1 MRIDWKNVISVD
13 MEYPDEERTEDI
25 LYVEYK
31 DDRLEKVVY
40 PRGIPSDELL
50 EILNLA
56 DKKKIDLRVIE
67 ENSEEK
73 KLNEDILA
81 AQKFN
86 DETEALVIDG
96 NGDEKIAYVKKY
108 DGTVE
113 KVPYSEDMNRFIY
126 ENLEAKKHG
135 RSSKFFEISND
146 PEVAKG
152 QVKALEEVIA
162 KKNNQT
168 PVDNSTHSD
177 EEKDLNTKTKKK
189 NSSGVRNFVEMAKFY
204 LDPSEFPEY
213 FDSDTEEPIEES
225 KEDKTDLKDVETDG
239 YRIKNNPTHEKDS
252 EKEKLNEAAAQK
264 FNDET
269 ETLVIDGNGDK
280 KVAYVKKYDGT
291 VEKIP
296 YSKDMDKFIS
306 EQKAAKERG
315 ERPRF
320 FEISNDPEVAKGQV
334 KALEEVIEKRNNQT
348 PVDNS
353 TYSDELVEEENKE
366 NRTDLKDI
374 ETDGYETKNS
384 PAHEEDSEKE
394 KLNEA
399 AAQKFNDETEGL
411 AIDENGIAYV
421 KKYDGTVEKI
431 PYSKYMDKF
440 ISEQKAAKERGE
452 SSRFFEFSNDPEVA
466 KEQVESLEKLVAENN
481 NQTSVDNSTY
491 SDELAEAEEENK
503 KEEVENT
510 PTADSILDSDNKKN
524 IDAEDKDVNLYSD
537 RDDSPKDYSDS
548 FNYFDSDSDNEN
560 NINPEDEDINI
571 YSGRD
576 DSPEDYSDS
585 FNYFDSDS
593 DNENNINPEDEDINI
608 YSDRDDSSED
618 YSDSFNY
625 FDSDSDEEK
634 NINTDV
640 EDQNFDTEAN
650 ELNDDEVENED
661 ELNTRADKL
670 EKNYNKKKA
679 AKIAIGVAAGVL
691 GATGIAAAVTSCNKN
706 TNKNKNEESTSKSF
720 ESLMNS
726 MKKDDE
732 RRVFAENV
740 FSVTEA
746 LNSKALDKDVFAL
759 EEDGEATLHF
769 TYDEVAAAKLVLNN
783 YTSEEMYKIFGTDE
797 IDTNDIMV
805 KYQSFTT
812 KMSLYAMNGKAPS
825 GVASLIENEA
835 NRTWFEKIENS
846 IVEFNKA
853 PNSTNA
859 DKVIRTF
866 AYFYNHGINGSDGI
880 ENDEA
885 TLSCVKNLAFNMIRG
900 YRDANG
906 EKDYQQY
913 LVVSTEPG
921 SFDDQYR
928 TNKESQVQKGE
939 RLSDHIKIAESGP
952 CTIQNVRS
960 HIESLVER
968 LATGRIENKD
978 KKEKSSRPSYTEIR
992 KAAASTIDSNMEIED
1007 DVLYMNRIR
1016 GLTKIDSKD
1025 ESEYT
1030 VTKEVWDK
1038 MTTEERLDFAKK
1050 NGKVISNTKK
1060 TTTEKVD
1067 ASKLTDKEKE
1077 EADKQ
1082 KTYEVNGHKFNSLE
1096 CKEAYKEGYLAAHNY
1111 ANEVGA
1117 YKHSAIYNSMDI
1129 DNSYVVIEEDAGT
1142 LNDVA
1147 KNRYAYEG
1155 RETLLS
1161 DSQIQRR
1168 LEKDVNNY
1176 KNSGSN
1182 INDNMVNAYKLGWT
1196 ESMNTALEADKQN
1209 GKAEREEAERLYKE
1223 AQEEAKRENEKTPTK
1238 DENEKPGSD
1247 VDEPN
1252 IPTFD
1257 ENDDPYLDGPDPDIV
1272 DPDTVGKEYS
1282 AIPEAEVKNYQSSTN
1297 NTNDTIDKTTE
1308 ISEENTSSNDEYEA
1322 DEMPDLDIEVSEADL
1337 DSYFDSYINNNEEV
1351 KTLSLKR

>member
-1 MRIDWKNVISVD
+1 MKIDWENVISVD
-13 MEYPDEERTEDI
+13 MEYPDKARAKDI

-31 DDRLEKVVY
+31 DGRLEKVVY

-50 EILNLA
+50 EMINLA
-56 DKKKIDLRVIE
+56 DEKKIDLKVIE

-96 NGDEKIAYVKKY
+96 NGDEKVAYVKKY

-113 KVPYSEDMNRFIY
+113 KVPYSEDMDKFIY
-126 ENLEAKKHG
+126 ENLEAKKQG
-135 RSSKFFEISND
+135 RVSKFFEISND
-146 PEVAKG
+146 PKVAK
-152 QVKALEEVIA
+152 E
-162 KKNNQT
+162 
-168 PVDNSTHSD
+168 
-177 EEKDLNTKTKKK
+177 
-189 NSSGVRNFVEMAKFY
+189 
-204 LDPSEFPEY
+204 
-213 FDSDTEEPIEES
+213 
-225 KEDKTDLKDVETDG
+225 
-239 YRIKNNPTHEKDS
+239 
-252 EKEKLNEAAAQK
+252 
-264 FNDET
+264 
-269 ETLVIDGNGDK
+269 
-280 KVAYVKKYDGT
+280 
-291 VEKIP
+291 
-296 YSKDMDKFIS
+296 
-306 EQKAAKERG
+306 
-315 ERPRF
+315 
-320 FEISNDPEVAKGQV
+320 QV

-353 TYSDELVEEENKE
+353 TYSDELVE
-366 NRTDLKDI
+366 
-374 ETDGYETKNS
+374 
-384 PAHEEDSEKE
+384 A
-394 KLNEA
+394 
-399 AAQKFNDETEGL
+399 ETE
-411 AIDENGIAYV
+411 
-421 KKYDGTVEKI
+421 
-431 PYSKYMDKF
+431 
-440 ISEQKAAKERGE
+440 
-452 SSRFFEFSNDPEVA
+452 
-466 KEQVESLEKLVAENN
+466 
-481 NQTSVDNSTY
+481 
-491 SDELAEAEEENK
+491 AEAEEENK
-503 KEEVENT
+503 EAEVENT
-510 PTADSILDSDNKKN
+510 PVADSILDSDNEKN

-560 NINPEDEDINI
+560 NINHEDEDIDI
-571 YSGRD
+571 YSG
-576 DSPEDYSDS
+576 
-585 FNYFDSDS
+585 
-593 DNENNINPEDEDINI
+593 
-608 YSDRDDSSED
+608 RDDSSED
-618 YSDSFNY
+618 YSDPFNY

-661 ELNTRADKL
+661 ELDTRADKL
-670 EKNYNKKKA
+670 EKNYNKKKAA

-706 TNKNKNEESTSKSF
+706 TNKNKNEESTNKSF

-746 LNSKALDKDVFAL
+746 LNSKALDKNVFAL

-783 YTSEEMYKIFGTDE
+783 YTSEEMYEIFGTDE

-825 GVASLIENEA
+825 GVASLISNEA

-885 TLSCVKNLAFNMIRG
+885 TLSCVKNLAFNMICG

-952 CTIQNVRS
+952 CTIQNVRR

-992 KAAASTIDSNMEIED
+992 KAAASTIDSNMEVED
-1007 DVLYMNRIR
+1007 DVLYPNRIR

-1030 VTKEVWDK
+1030 VPKKVWDE
-1038 MTTEERLDFAKK
+1038 MTPEERLDFAKK

-1067 ASKLTDKEKE
+1067 KSKLTDKEKE

-1096 CKEAYKEGYLAAHNY
+1096 CKEAYKQGYLAAHNY
-1111 ANEVGA
+1111 ANEEGA
-1117 YKHSAIYNSMDI
+1117 YKHSAIYNAIDI

-1142 LNDVA
+1142 LNDVV
-1147 KNRYAYEG
+1147 KNRYAYEK
-1155 RETLLS
+1155 RETLLT

-1182 INDNMVNAYKLGWT
+1182 VNDNMVNAYKLGWT
-1196 ESMNTALEADKQN
+1196 DGISDALEADMKN
-1209 GKAEREEAERLYKE
+1209 GELEREEAERLYKE

-1257 ENDDPYLDGPDPDIV
+1257 ENDDPYNDPYLGGPDPGIV
-1272 DPDTVGKEYS
+1272 DPNTVGKEYS
-1282 AIPEAEVKNYQSSTN
+1282 AIPEAEVKNYQSSIN
-1297 NTNDTIDKTTE
+1297 STNDTIDKTTE
-1308 ISEENTSSNDEYEA
+1308 ISEEDTSSNDEYEA

-1351 KTLSLKR
+1351 KVLSLKH

>member
-13 MEYPDEERTEDI
+13 MEYPDKTRAKDI

-31 DDRLEKVVY
+31 DGRLEKVVY
-40 PRGIPSDELL
+40 PRGIPSDELV
-50 EILNLA
+50 EMLNLA
-56 DKKKIDLRVIE
+56 DEKKIDLKVIE

-73 KLNEDILA
+73 KFNEDILA

-96 NGDEKIAYVKKY
+96 NGDEKVAYVKKY

-113 KVPYSEDMNRFIY
+113 KVPYSEDMDKFIY
-126 ENLEAKKHG
+126 ENLEAKKQG
-135 RSSKFFEISND
+135 RVSKFFEISND
-146 PEVAKG
+146 PKVAK
-152 QVKALEEVIA
+152 E
-162 KKNNQT
+162 
-168 PVDNSTHSD
+168 
-177 EEKDLNTKTKKK
+177 
-189 NSSGVRNFVEMAKFY
+189 
-204 LDPSEFPEY
+204 
-213 FDSDTEEPIEES
+213 
-225 KEDKTDLKDVETDG
+225 
-239 YRIKNNPTHEKDS
+239 
-252 EKEKLNEAAAQK
+252 
-264 FNDET
+264 
-269 ETLVIDGNGDK
+269 
-280 KVAYVKKYDGT
+280 
-291 VEKIP
+291 
-296 YSKDMDKFIS
+296 
-306 EQKAAKERG
+306 
-315 ERPRF
+315 
-320 FEISNDPEVAKGQV
+320 QV

-348 PVDNS
+348 SVDNS
-353 TYSDELVEEENKE
+353 TYSDELVEAETEEENKE
-366 NRTDLKDI
+366 
-374 ETDGYETKNS
+374 
-384 PAHEEDSEKE
+384 A
-394 KLNEA
+394 
-399 AAQKFNDETEGL
+399 
-411 AIDENGIAYV
+411 
-421 KKYDGTVEKI
+421 
-431 PYSKYMDKF
+431 
-440 ISEQKAAKERGE
+440 
-452 SSRFFEFSNDPEVA
+452 
-466 KEQVESLEKLVAENN
+466 
-481 NQTSVDNSTY
+481 
-491 SDELAEAEEENK
+491 
-503 KEEVENT
+503 EVENT
-510 PTADSILDSDNKKN
+510 PVADSILDSDN
-524 IDAEDKDVNLYSD
+524 
-537 RDDSPKDYSDS
+537 
-548 FNYFDSDSDNEN
+548 EN
-560 NINPEDEDINI
+560 NINHEDEDIDI
-571 YSGRD
+571 YSG
-576 DSPEDYSDS
+576 
-585 FNYFDSDS
+585 
-593 DNENNINPEDEDINI
+593 
-608 YSDRDDSSED
+608 RDDSSED
-618 YSDSFNY
+618 YSDPFNY

-661 ELNTRADKL
+661 ELDTRADKL

-691 GATGIAAAVTSCNKN
+691 GAAGIAAAVTSCNKN
-706 TNKNKNEESTSKSF
+706 TNKNKNEESTNKSF

-825 GVASLIENEA
+825 GVASLISNEA

-913 LVVSTEPG
+913 LVVSTAPG

-1025 ESEYT
+1025 GSDYT

-1067 ASKLTDKEKE
+1067 ESKLTDKEKE

-1176 KNSGSN
+1176 KNRGSN
-1182 INDNMVNAYKLGWT
+1182 VNDNMVNAYKLGWT

-1238 DENEKPGSD
+1238 DENEKPGND

-1282 AIPEAEVKNYQSSTN
+1282 AIPEAEVKNYQSSIN
-1297 NTNDTIDKTTE
+1297 STNDTIDKTTE
-1308 ISEENTSSNDEYEA
+1308 ISEEDTSSNDEYEA

>member
-1 MRIDWKNVISVD
+1 MKIDWENVISVD

-31 DDRLEKVVY
+31 NDRLEKVVY
-40 PRGIPSDELL
+40 PTGIPANELV

-56 DKKKIDLRVIE
+56 DKKKIDLRVIGK
-67 ENSEEK
+67 NSEEE
-73 KLNEDILA
+73 KLNEGIIA

-113 KVPYSEDMNRFIY
+113 KVPYSEDMNRFIH
-126 ENLEAKKHG
+126 ENLKKKERG
-135 RSSKFFEISND
+135 EISKFFEISND
-146 PEVAKG
+146 PEVAEG
-152 QVKALEEVIA
+152 QVKALEDVIA
-162 KKNNQT
+162 KKNN
-168 PVDNSTHSD
+168 
-177 EEKDLNTKTKKK
+177 E
-189 NSSGVRNFVEMAKFY
+189 
-204 LDPSEFPEY
+204 
-213 FDSDTEEPIEES
+213 
-225 KEDKTDLKDVETDG
+225 
-239 YRIKNNPTHEKDS
+239 
-252 EKEKLNEAAAQK
+252 
-264 FNDET
+264 
-269 ETLVIDGNGDK
+269 
-280 KVAYVKKYDGT
+280 
-291 VEKIP
+291 
-296 YSKDMDKFIS
+296 
-306 EQKAAKERG
+306 
-315 ERPRF
+315 
-320 FEISNDPEVAKGQV
+320 
-334 KALEEVIEKRNNQT
+334 T

-353 TYSDELVEEENKE
+353 TYSDEEK
-366 NRTDLKDI
+366 DLN
-374 ETDGYETKNS
+374 T
-384 PAHEEDSEKE
+384 EDE
-394 KLNEA
+394 
-399 AAQKFNDETEGL
+399 
-411 AIDENGIAYV
+411 
-421 KKYDGTVEKI
+421 
-431 PYSKYMDKF
+431 
-440 ISEQKAAKERGE
+440 
-452 SSRFFEFSNDPEVA
+452 
-466 KEQVESLEKLVAENN
+466 
-481 NQTSVDNSTY
+481 
-491 SDELAEAEEENK
+491 
-503 KEEVENT
+503 
-510 PTADSILDSDNKKN
+510 
-524 IDAEDKDVNLYSD
+524 
-537 RDDSPKDYSDS
+537 
-548 FNYFDSDSDNEN
+548 
-560 NINPEDEDINI
+560 EDINI

-576 DSPEDYSDS
+576 DMDPMDLAYNTFNKDSKNASDLEEAVEEPS
-585 FNYFDSDS
+585 EV
-593 DNENNINPEDEDINI
+593 ENNPEEV
-608 YSDRDDSSED
+608 
-618 YSDSFNY
+618 
-625 FDSDSDEEK
+625 
-634 NINTDV
+634 TDL
-640 EDQNFDTEAN
+640 EDQNLDTEAN
-650 ELNDDEVENED
+650 ELNDGVEVENED
-661 ELNTRADKL
+661 ELDTRADKL

-679 AKIAIGVAAGVL
+679 AKIAAGVTIFGL
-691 GATGIAAAVTSCNKN
+691 GAAGIAAGVTSCNKN

-797 IDTNDIMV
+797 IDTNDIMA

-885 TLSCVKNLAFNMIRG
+885 TLSCVKNLAFNIIRG
-900 YRDANG
+900 YCDANG

-952 CTIQNVRS
+952 CTIQNVRR

-1067 ASKLTDKEKE
+1067 EGKLTDKEKK

-1223 AQEEAKRENEKTPTK
+1223 AQEEAKRQNEKTPTK

-1257 ENDDPYLDGPDPDIV
+1257 ENNDPYLAGPDDVV

-1282 AIPEAEVKNYQSSTN
+1282 AIPEVEVKNYQSSTN
-1297 NTNDTIDKTTE
+1297 STNDTIDKTTE
-1308 ISEENTSSNDEYEA
+1308 VSEEDTSSNDEYEA

>member
-1 MRIDWKNVISVD
+1 MKIDWENVISVD
-13 MEYPDEERTEDI
+13 MEYPDKARAKDI

-31 DDRLEKVVY
+31 DGRLEKVVY
-40 PRGIPSDELL
+40 PRGIPSDELV
-50 EILNLA
+50 EMLNLA
-56 DKKKIDLRVIE
+56 DEKKIDLKVIE

-96 NGDEKIAYVKKY
+96 NGDEKVAYVKKY

-113 KVPYSEDMNRFIY
+113 KVPYSEDMDKFIY
-126 ENLEAKKHG
+126 ENLEGKKHG
-135 RSSKFFEISND
+135 RVSKFFEISND
-146 PEVAKG
+146 PKVAK
-152 QVKALEEVIA
+152 E
-162 KKNNQT
+162 
-168 PVDNSTHSD
+168 
-177 EEKDLNTKTKKK
+177 
-189 NSSGVRNFVEMAKFY
+189 
-204 LDPSEFPEY
+204 
-213 FDSDTEEPIEES
+213 
-225 KEDKTDLKDVETDG
+225 
-239 YRIKNNPTHEKDS
+239 
-252 EKEKLNEAAAQK
+252 
-264 FNDET
+264 
-269 ETLVIDGNGDK
+269 
-280 KVAYVKKYDGT
+280 
-291 VEKIP
+291 
-296 YSKDMDKFIS
+296 
-306 EQKAAKERG
+306 
-315 ERPRF
+315 
-320 FEISNDPEVAKGQV
+320 QV

-353 TYSDELVEEENKE
+353 TYSDELVE
-366 NRTDLKDI
+366 
-374 ETDGYETKNS
+374 
-384 PAHEEDSEKE
+384 A
-394 KLNEA
+394 
-399 AAQKFNDETEGL
+399 ETE
-411 AIDENGIAYV
+411 
-421 KKYDGTVEKI
+421 
-431 PYSKYMDKF
+431 
-440 ISEQKAAKERGE
+440 
-452 SSRFFEFSNDPEVA
+452 
-466 KEQVESLEKLVAENN
+466 
-481 NQTSVDNSTY
+481 
-491 SDELAEAEEENK
+491 AEAEEENK
-503 KEEVENT
+503 EAEVENT
-510 PTADSILDSDNKKN
+510 PVADSILDSDN
-524 IDAEDKDVNLYSD
+524 
-537 RDDSPKDYSDS
+537 
-548 FNYFDSDSDNEN
+548 EN
-560 NINPEDEDINI
+560 NINHEDEDIDI
-571 YSGRD
+571 YSG
-576 DSPEDYSDS
+576 
-585 FNYFDSDS
+585 
-593 DNENNINPEDEDINI
+593 
-608 YSDRDDSSED
+608 RDDSSED

-661 ELNTRADKL
+661 ELDTRADKL

-706 TNKNKNEESTSKSF
+706 TNKNKNEESTNKSF

-746 LNSKALDKDVFAL
+746 LNSKALDKNVFAL

-825 GVASLIENEA
+825 GVASLISNEA

-885 TLSCVKNLAFNMIRG
+885 TLSCVKNLAFNMICG

-913 LVVSTEPG
+913 LVVSTAPG

-1067 ASKLTDKEKE
+1067 ESKLTDKEKE

-1117 YKHSAIYNSMDI
+1117 YKHSAIYNAIDI

-1182 INDNMVNAYKLGWT
+1182 VNDNMVNAYKLGWT
-1196 ESMNTALEADKQN
+1196 DGISDALEADMKN
-1209 GKAEREEAERLYKE
+1209 GELEREEAERLYKE

-1238 DENEKPGSD
+1238 DENEKPGND

-1282 AIPEAEVKNYQSSTN
+1282 AIPEAEVKNYQSSIN
-1297 NTNDTIDKTTE
+1297 STNDTIDKTTE
-1308 ISEENTSSNDEYEA
+1308 ISEEDTSSNDEYEA

>member
-13 MEYPDEERTEDI
+13 MEYPDKARAKDI

-31 DDRLEKVVY
+31 DGRLEKVVY
-40 PRGIPSDELL
+40 PRGIPSDELV

-56 DKKKIDLRVIE
+56 DEKKIDLKVIE

-73 KLNEDILA
+73 KFNEDILA

-96 NGDEKIAYVKKY
+96 NGDEKVAYVKKY

-113 KVPYSEDMNRFIY
+113 KVPYSEDMDKFIY
-126 ENLEAKKHG
+126 ENLEAKKQG
-135 RSSKFFEISND
+135 RVSKFFEISND
-146 PEVAKG
+146 PKVAK
-152 QVKALEEVIA
+152 E
-162 KKNNQT
+162 
-168 PVDNSTHSD
+168 
-177 EEKDLNTKTKKK
+177 
-189 NSSGVRNFVEMAKFY
+189 
-204 LDPSEFPEY
+204 
-213 FDSDTEEPIEES
+213 
-225 KEDKTDLKDVETDG
+225 
-239 YRIKNNPTHEKDS
+239 
-252 EKEKLNEAAAQK
+252 
-264 FNDET
+264 
-269 ETLVIDGNGDK
+269 
-280 KVAYVKKYDGT
+280 
-291 VEKIP
+291 
-296 YSKDMDKFIS
+296 
-306 EQKAAKERG
+306 
-315 ERPRF
+315 
-320 FEISNDPEVAKGQV
+320 QV

-366 NRTDLKDI
+366 NKTDLKDI
-374 ETDGYETKNS
+374 ETDGYETKNN
-384 PAHEEDSEKE
+384 PTHEEDSEKE

-411 AIDENGIAYV
+411 VIDGNGIAYV
-421 KKYDGTVEKI
+421 NKYDGTVEKI

-452 SSRFFEFSNDPEVA
+452 SSKLFEFSNDPEVA
-466 KEQVESLEKLVAENN
+466 KEQVESLEKLVAKNN

-491 SDELAEAEEENK
+491 TDEFAEAEAETKAEAEEENK
-503 KEEVENT
+503 EAEVENT
-510 PTADSILDSDNKKN
+510 PVADSIL
-524 IDAEDKDVNLYSD
+524 
-537 RDDSPKDYSDS
+537 
-548 FNYFDSDSDNEN
+548 
-560 NINPEDEDINI
+560 
-571 YSGRD
+571 
-576 DSPEDYSDS
+576 
-585 FNYFDSDS
+585 
-593 DNENNINPEDEDINI
+593 
-608 YSDRDDSSED
+608 
-618 YSDSFNY
+618 
-625 FDSDSDEEK
+625 DSDEEK

-661 ELNTRADKL
+661 ELDTRADKL

-691 GATGIAAAVTSCNKN
+691 GAAGIAAAVTSCNKN
-706 TNKNKNEESTSKSF
+706 TNKNKNEESTNKSF

-825 GVASLIENEA
+825 GVASLISNEA

-913 LVVSTEPG
+913 LVVSTTPG

-1067 ASKLTDKEKE
+1067 ESKLTDKEKE

-1182 INDNMVNAYKLGWT
+1182 VNDNMVNAYKLGWT

-1257 ENDDPYLDGPDPDIV
+1257 ENDDPYLDGPDIV

-1282 AIPEAEVKNYQSSTN
+1282 AIPEAEVKNYQSSIN
-1297 NTNDTIDKTTE
+1297 STNDTIDKATE
-1308 ISEENTSSNDEYEA
+1308 ISEEDTSSNDEYEA

>member
-13 MEYPDEERTEDI
+13 MEYPDKTRAKDI

-31 DDRLEKVVY
+31 DGRLEKVVY
-40 PRGIPSDELL
+40 PRGIPSDELV
-50 EILNLA
+50 EMLNLA
-56 DKKKIDLRVIE
+56 DEKKIDLKVIE

-73 KLNEDILA
+73 KFNEDILA

-96 NGDEKIAYVKKY
+96 NGDEKVAYVKKY

-113 KVPYSEDMNRFIY
+113 KVPYSEDMDKFIY
-126 ENLEAKKHG
+126 ENLEAKKQG
-135 RSSKFFEISND
+135 RVSKFFEISND
-146 PEVAKG
+146 PKVAK
-152 QVKALEEVIA
+152 E
-162 KKNNQT
+162 
-168 PVDNSTHSD
+168 
-177 EEKDLNTKTKKK
+177 
-189 NSSGVRNFVEMAKFY
+189 
-204 LDPSEFPEY
+204 
-213 FDSDTEEPIEES
+213 
-225 KEDKTDLKDVETDG
+225 
-239 YRIKNNPTHEKDS
+239 
-252 EKEKLNEAAAQK
+252 
-264 FNDET
+264 
-269 ETLVIDGNGDK
+269 
-280 KVAYVKKYDGT
+280 
-291 VEKIP
+291 
-296 YSKDMDKFIS
+296 
-306 EQKAAKERG
+306 
-315 ERPRF
+315 
-320 FEISNDPEVAKGQV
+320 QV

-348 PVDNS
+348 SVDNS
-353 TYSDELVEEENKE
+353 TYSDELVEAETEEENKE
-366 NRTDLKDI
+366 
-374 ETDGYETKNS
+374 
-384 PAHEEDSEKE
+384 A
-394 KLNEA
+394 
-399 AAQKFNDETEGL
+399 
-411 AIDENGIAYV
+411 
-421 KKYDGTVEKI
+421 
-431 PYSKYMDKF
+431 
-440 ISEQKAAKERGE
+440 
-452 SSRFFEFSNDPEVA
+452 
-466 KEQVESLEKLVAENN
+466 
-481 NQTSVDNSTY
+481 
-491 SDELAEAEEENK
+491 
-503 KEEVENT
+503 EVENT
-510 PTADSILDSDNKKN
+510 PVADSILDSDN
-524 IDAEDKDVNLYSD
+524 
-537 RDDSPKDYSDS
+537 
-548 FNYFDSDSDNEN
+548 EN
-560 NINPEDEDINI
+560 NINHEDEDIDI
-571 YSGRD
+571 YSG
-576 DSPEDYSDS
+576 
-585 FNYFDSDS
+585 
-593 DNENNINPEDEDINI
+593 
-608 YSDRDDSSED
+608 RDDSSED
-618 YSDSFNY
+618 YSDPFNY

-661 ELNTRADKL
+661 ELDTRADKL

-691 GATGIAAAVTSCNKN
+691 GAAGIAAAVTSCNKN
-706 TNKNKNEESTSKSF
+706 TNKNKNEESTNKSF

-825 GVASLIENEA
+825 GVASLISNEA

-885 TLSCVKNLAFNMIRG
+885 TLSCVKNLAFNMICG

-913 LVVSTEPG
+913 LVVSTAPG

-1067 ASKLTDKEKE
+1067 ESKLTDKEKE

-1182 INDNMVNAYKLGWT
+1182 VNDNMVNAYKLGWT

-1238 DENEKPGSD
+1238 DENEKPGND

-1257 ENDDPYLDGPDPDIV
+1257 ENDDPYLGGPDPDIV

-1282 AIPEAEVKNYQSSTN
+1282 AIPEAEVKNYQSSIN
-1297 NTNDTIDKTTE
+1297 STNDTINKTTE
-1308 ISEENTSSNDEYEA
+1308 ISEEDTSSNDEYEA

>member
-13 MEYPDEERTEDI
+13 MEYPDKARAKDI

-31 DDRLEKVVY
+31 DGRLEKVVY
-40 PRGIPSDELL
+40 PRGIPSDELV

-56 DKKKIDLRVIE
+56 DDKKIDLKVIE

-73 KLNEDILA
+73 KFNEDILA

-96 NGDEKIAYVKKY
+96 NGDEKVAYVKKY

-113 KVPYSEDMNRFIY
+113 KVPYSEDMDKFIY
-126 ENLEAKKHG
+126 ENLEAKKQG
-135 RSSKFFEISND
+135 RVSKFFEISND
-146 PEVAKG
+146 PKVAK
-152 QVKALEEVIA
+152 E
-162 KKNNQT
+162 
-168 PVDNSTHSD
+168 
-177 EEKDLNTKTKKK
+177 
-189 NSSGVRNFVEMAKFY
+189 
-204 LDPSEFPEY
+204 
-213 FDSDTEEPIEES
+213 
-225 KEDKTDLKDVETDG
+225 
-239 YRIKNNPTHEKDS
+239 
-252 EKEKLNEAAAQK
+252 
-264 FNDET
+264 
-269 ETLVIDGNGDK
+269 
-280 KVAYVKKYDGT
+280 
-291 VEKIP
+291 
-296 YSKDMDKFIS
+296 
-306 EQKAAKERG
+306 
-315 ERPRF
+315 
-320 FEISNDPEVAKGQV
+320 QV

-366 NRTDLKDI
+366 NKTDLKDI
-374 ETDGYETKNS
+374 ETDGYETKNN
-384 PAHEEDSEKE
+384 PTHEEDSEKE

-411 AIDENGIAYV
+411 VIDGNGIAYV
-421 KKYDGTVEKI
+421 NKYDGTVEKI

-452 SSRFFEFSNDPEVA
+452 SSKLFEFSNDPEVA
-466 KEQVESLEKLVAENN
+466 KEQVESLEKLVAKNN

-491 SDELAEAEEENK
+491 TDEFAEAEAETKAEAEEENK
-503 KEEVENT
+503 EAEVENT
-510 PTADSILDSDNKKN
+510 PVADSILDSDN
-524 IDAEDKDVNLYSD
+524 
-537 RDDSPKDYSDS
+537 
-548 FNYFDSDSDNEN
+548 EN
-560 NINPEDEDINI
+560 NINHEDEDIDI
-571 YSGRD
+571 YSG
-576 DSPEDYSDS
+576 
-585 FNYFDSDS
+585 
-593 DNENNINPEDEDINI
+593 
-608 YSDRDDSSED
+608 RDDSSED
-618 YSDSFNY
+618 YSDPFNY

-661 ELNTRADKL
+661 ELDTRADKL

-691 GATGIAAAVTSCNKN
+691 GAAGIAAAVTSCNKN
-706 TNKNKNEESTSKSF
+706 TNKNKNEESTNKSF

-825 GVASLIENEA
+825 GVASLISNEA

-913 LVVSTEPG
+913 LVVSTTPG

-1067 ASKLTDKEKE
+1067 ESKLTDKEKE

-1182 INDNMVNAYKLGWT
+1182 VNDNMVNAYKLGWT

-1282 AIPEAEVKNYQSSTN
+1282 AIPEAEVKNYQSSIN
-1297 NTNDTIDKTTE
+1297 STNDTIDKATE
-1308 ISEENTSSNDEYEA
+1308 ISEEDTSSNDEYEA

>member
-1 MRIDWKNVISVD
+1 MKIDWENVISVD
-13 MEYPDEERTEDI
+13 MEYPDKTRAKDI

-31 DDRLEKVVY
+31 DGRLEKVVY

-50 EILNLA
+50 EMLNLA
-56 DKKKIDLRVIE
+56 DEKKIDLKVIE

-96 NGDEKIAYVKKY
+96 NGDEKVAYVKKY

-113 KVPYSEDMNRFIY
+113 KVPYSEDMDKFIY
-126 ENLEAKKHG
+126 ENLEAKKQG
-135 RSSKFFEISND
+135 RVSKFFEISND
-146 PEVAKG
+146 PKVAK
-152 QVKALEEVIA
+152 E
-162 KKNNQT
+162 
-168 PVDNSTHSD
+168 
-177 EEKDLNTKTKKK
+177 
-189 NSSGVRNFVEMAKFY
+189 
-204 LDPSEFPEY
+204 
-213 FDSDTEEPIEES
+213 
-225 KEDKTDLKDVETDG
+225 
-239 YRIKNNPTHEKDS
+239 
-252 EKEKLNEAAAQK
+252 
-264 FNDET
+264 
-269 ETLVIDGNGDK
+269 
-280 KVAYVKKYDGT
+280 
-291 VEKIP
+291 
-296 YSKDMDKFIS
+296 
-306 EQKAAKERG
+306 
-315 ERPRF
+315 
-320 FEISNDPEVAKGQV
+320 QV

-353 TYSDELVEEENKE
+353 TYSDELVE
-366 NRTDLKDI
+366 
-374 ETDGYETKNS
+374 
-384 PAHEEDSEKE
+384 
-394 KLNEA
+394 
-399 AAQKFNDETEGL
+399 
-411 AIDENGIAYV
+411 
-421 KKYDGTVEKI
+421 
-431 PYSKYMDKF
+431 
-440 ISEQKAAKERGE
+440 
-452 SSRFFEFSNDPEVA
+452 
-466 KEQVESLEKLVAENN
+466 
-481 NQTSVDNSTY
+481 
-491 SDELAEAEEENK
+491 AEAEEENK
-503 KEEVENT
+503 EAEVENT
-510 PTADSILDSDNKKN
+510 PVADSILDSDN
-524 IDAEDKDVNLYSD
+524 
-537 RDDSPKDYSDS
+537 
-548 FNYFDSDSDNEN
+548 EN
-560 NINPEDEDINI
+560 NINHEDEDIDI
-571 YSGRD
+571 YSG
-576 DSPEDYSDS
+576 
-585 FNYFDSDS
+585 
-593 DNENNINPEDEDINI
+593 
-608 YSDRDDSSED
+608 RDDSSED
-618 YSDSFNY
+618 YSDPFNY

-661 ELNTRADKL
+661 ELDTRADKL
-670 EKNYNKKKA
+670 EKNYNKKKAA

-706 TNKNKNEESTSKSF
+706 TNKNKNEESTNKSF

-825 GVASLIENEA
+825 GVASLISNEA

-885 TLSCVKNLAFNMIRG
+885 TLACVKNLAFNMICG

-1067 ASKLTDKEKE
+1067 ESKLTDKEKE

-1111 ANEVGA
+1111 ANEEGA
-1117 YKHSAIYNSMDI
+1117 YKHSAIYNAIDI

-1147 KNRYAYEG
+1147 KNRYAYEK
-1155 RETLLS
+1155 RETLLT

-1196 ESMNTALEADKQN
+1196 DGISDALEADMKN
-1209 GKAEREEAERLYKE
+1209 GELEREEAERLYKE

-1238 DENEKPGSD
+1238 DENEKPGND

-1272 DPDTVGKEYS
+1272 DPNTVGKEYS
-1282 AIPEAEVKNYQSSTN
+1282 AIPEAEVENYQSSIN
-1297 NTNDTIDKTTE
+1297 STNDTIDKTTE
-1308 ISEENTSSNDEYEA
+1308 ISEEDTSSNDEYEA

-1351 KTLSLKR
+1351 KTLSLSLKR

>member
-1 MRIDWKNVISVD
+1 MKIDWENVISVD
-13 MEYPDEERTEDI
+13 MEYPDKTRAKDI

-31 DDRLEKVVY
+31 DGRLEKVVY
-40 PRGIPSDELL
+40 PRGIPSDELVEML
-50 EILNLA
+50 SLA
-56 DKKKIDLRVIE
+56 DKEKIDLRVIE

-96 NGDEKIAYVKKY
+96 NGDEKVAYVKKY

-113 KVPYSEDMNRFIY
+113 KVPYSEDMDKFIY
-126 ENLEAKKHG
+126 ENLEAKKQG
-135 RSSKFFEISND
+135 RVSKFFEISND
-146 PEVAKG
+146 PKVAK
-152 QVKALEEVIA
+152 E
-162 KKNNQT
+162 
-168 PVDNSTHSD
+168 
-177 EEKDLNTKTKKK
+177 
-189 NSSGVRNFVEMAKFY
+189 
-204 LDPSEFPEY
+204 
-213 FDSDTEEPIEES
+213 
-225 KEDKTDLKDVETDG
+225 
-239 YRIKNNPTHEKDS
+239 
-252 EKEKLNEAAAQK
+252 
-264 FNDET
+264 
-269 ETLVIDGNGDK
+269 
-280 KVAYVKKYDGT
+280 
-291 VEKIP
+291 
-296 YSKDMDKFIS
+296 
-306 EQKAAKERG
+306 
-315 ERPRF
+315 
-320 FEISNDPEVAKGQV
+320 QV

-353 TYSDELVEEENKE
+353 TYSDELVE
-366 NRTDLKDI
+366 
-374 ETDGYETKNS
+374 
-384 PAHEEDSEKE
+384 A
-394 KLNEA
+394 
-399 AAQKFNDETEGL
+399 ETE
-411 AIDENGIAYV
+411 
-421 KKYDGTVEKI
+421 
-431 PYSKYMDKF
+431 
-440 ISEQKAAKERGE
+440 
-452 SSRFFEFSNDPEVA
+452 
-466 KEQVESLEKLVAENN
+466 
-481 NQTSVDNSTY
+481 
-491 SDELAEAEEENK
+491 AEAEEENK
-503 KEEVENT
+503 EAEVENT
-510 PTADSILDSDNKKN
+510 PVADSILDSDN
-524 IDAEDKDVNLYSD
+524 
-537 RDDSPKDYSDS
+537 
-548 FNYFDSDSDNEN
+548 EN
-560 NINPEDEDINI
+560 NINHEDEDIDI
-571 YSGRD
+571 YSG
-576 DSPEDYSDS
+576 
-585 FNYFDSDS
+585 
-593 DNENNINPEDEDINI
+593 
-608 YSDRDDSSED
+608 RDDSSED

-661 ELNTRADKL
+661 ELDTRADKL

-706 TNKNKNEESTSKSF
+706 TNKNKNEESTNKSF

-746 LNSKALDKDVFAL
+746 LNSKTLDKDVFAL
-759 EEDGEATLHF
+759 EEDGKATLHF

-825 GVASLIENEA
+825 GVASLISNEA

-885 TLSCVKNLAFNMIRG
+885 TLSCVKNLAFNMICG

-913 LVVSTEPG
+913 LVVSTAPG

-1067 ASKLTDKEKE
+1067 ESKLTDKEKE

-1111 ANEVGA
+1111 ANEEGA
-1117 YKHSAIYNSMDI
+1117 YKHSAIYNAIDI

-1142 LNDVA
+1142 LNDVV
-1147 KNRYAYEG
+1147 KNRYAYEK
-1155 RETLLS
+1155 RETLLT

-1196 ESMNTALEADKQN
+1196 DGISDALEADMKN
-1209 GKAEREEAERLYKE
+1209 GELEREEAERLYKE

-1238 DENEKPGSD
+1238 DENEKPGND

-1282 AIPEAEVKNYQSSTN
+1282 AIPEGEVENYQSSIN
-1297 NTNDTIDKTTE
+1297 STNDTIDKTTE
-1308 ISEENTSSNDEYEA
+1308 ISEEDTSSNDEYEA

-1351 KTLSLKR
+1351 KTLSLSLKR

>member
-1 MRIDWKNVISVD
+1 MKIDWENVISVD
-13 MEYPDEERTEDI
+13 MEYPDKARAKDI

-31 DDRLEKVVY
+31 DGRLEKVVY

-50 EILNLA
+50 EMLNLA
-56 DKKKIDLRVIE
+56 DEEKIDLRVIE

-96 NGDEKIAYVKKY
+96 NGDEKVAYVKKY

-113 KVPYSEDMNRFIY
+113 KVPYSEDMDKFIY
-126 ENLEAKKHG
+126 ENLEAKKQG
-135 RSSKFFEISND
+135 RVSKFFEISND
-146 PEVAKG
+146 PKVAK
-152 QVKALEEVIA
+152 E
-162 KKNNQT
+162 
-168 PVDNSTHSD
+168 
-177 EEKDLNTKTKKK
+177 
-189 NSSGVRNFVEMAKFY
+189 
-204 LDPSEFPEY
+204 
-213 FDSDTEEPIEES
+213 
-225 KEDKTDLKDVETDG
+225 
-239 YRIKNNPTHEKDS
+239 
-252 EKEKLNEAAAQK
+252 
-264 FNDET
+264 
-269 ETLVIDGNGDK
+269 
-280 KVAYVKKYDGT
+280 
-291 VEKIP
+291 
-296 YSKDMDKFIS
+296 
-306 EQKAAKERG
+306 
-315 ERPRF
+315 
-320 FEISNDPEVAKGQV
+320 QV

-353 TYSDELVEEENKE
+353 TYSDELVE
-366 NRTDLKDI
+366 
-374 ETDGYETKNS
+374 
-384 PAHEEDSEKE
+384 
-394 KLNEA
+394 
-399 AAQKFNDETEGL
+399 
-411 AIDENGIAYV
+411 
-421 KKYDGTVEKI
+421 
-431 PYSKYMDKF
+431 
-440 ISEQKAAKERGE
+440 
-452 SSRFFEFSNDPEVA
+452 
-466 KEQVESLEKLVAENN
+466 
-481 NQTSVDNSTY
+481 
-491 SDELAEAEEENK
+491 AEAEEENK
-503 KEEVENT
+503 EAEVENT
-510 PTADSILDSDNKKN
+510 PVADSILDSDN
-524 IDAEDKDVNLYSD
+524 
-537 RDDSPKDYSDS
+537 
-548 FNYFDSDSDNEN
+548 EN
-560 NINPEDEDINI
+560 NINHEDEDIDI
-571 YSGRD
+571 YSG
-576 DSPEDYSDS
+576 
-585 FNYFDSDS
+585 
-593 DNENNINPEDEDINI
+593 
-608 YSDRDDSSED
+608 RDDSSED
-618 YSDSFNY
+618 YSDPFNY

-661 ELNTRADKL
+661 ELDTRADKL
-670 EKNYNKKKA
+670 EKNYNKKKKA
-679 AKIAIGVAAGVL
+679 AKIAMGVAAGVL

-706 TNKNKNEESTSKSF
+706 TNKNKNEESTNKSF

-746 LNSKALDKDVFAL
+746 LNSKALDKNVFAL

-783 YTSEEMYKIFGTDE
+783 YTSEEMYEIFGTDE

-825 GVASLIENEA
+825 GVASLISNEA

-885 TLSCVKNLAFNMIRG
+885 TLSCVKNLAFNMICG

-992 KAAASTIDSNMEIED
+992 KAAASTIDSNMEVED
-1007 DVLYMNRIR
+1007 DVLYPNRIR

-1030 VTKEVWDK
+1030 VPKKVWDE
-1038 MTTEERLDFAKK
+1038 MTPEERLDFAKK

-1067 ASKLTDKEKE
+1067 ESKLTDKEKE

-1082 KTYEVNGHKFNSLE
+1082 KTYEVNGHRFNSVE
-1096 CKEAYKEGYLAAHNY
+1096 TAEAYKQGYLAAHNY
-1111 ANEVGA
+1111 ANEEGA
-1117 YKHSAIYNSMDI
+1117 YKHSAIYNAIDI

-1142 LNDVA
+1142 LNDVV
-1147 KNRYAYEG
+1147 KNRYAYEK
-1155 RETLLS
+1155 RETLLT

-1182 INDNMVNAYKLGWT
+1182 VNDNMVNAYKLGWT
-1196 ESMNTALEADKQN
+1196 DGISDALEADMKN
-1209 GKAEREEAERLYKE
+1209 GELEREEAERLYKE

-1238 DENEKPGSD
+1238 DENEKPGND

-1257 ENDDPYLDGPDPDIV
+1257 ENDPYLGGPDPGKV
-1272 DPDTVGKEYS
+1272 DPNTVGKEYS
-1282 AIPEAEVKNYQSSTN
+1282 AIPEAEVENYQSSIN
-1297 NTNDTIDKTTE
+1297 STNDTIDKTTE
-1308 ISEENTSSNDEYEA
+1308 ISEEDTSSNDEYEA

-1351 KTLSLKR
+1351 KVLSLKH

>member
-13 MEYPDEERTEDI
+13 MEYPDKARAKDI

-31 DDRLEKVVY
+31 DGRLEKVVY
-40 PRGIPSDELL
+40 PRGIPSDELV

-56 DKKKIDLRVIE
+56 DEKKIDLKVIE

-96 NGDEKIAYVKKY
+96 NGDEKVAYVKKY

-113 KVPYSEDMNRFIY
+113 KVPYSEDMDKFIY
-126 ENLEAKKHG
+126 ENLEAKKQG
-135 RSSKFFEISND
+135 RVSKFFEISND
-146 PEVAKG
+146 PKVAK
-152 QVKALEEVIA
+152 E
-162 KKNNQT
+162 
-168 PVDNSTHSD
+168 
-177 EEKDLNTKTKKK
+177 
-189 NSSGVRNFVEMAKFY
+189 
-204 LDPSEFPEY
+204 
-213 FDSDTEEPIEES
+213 
-225 KEDKTDLKDVETDG
+225 
-239 YRIKNNPTHEKDS
+239 
-252 EKEKLNEAAAQK
+252 
-264 FNDET
+264 
-269 ETLVIDGNGDK
+269 
-280 KVAYVKKYDGT
+280 
-291 VEKIP
+291 
-296 YSKDMDKFIS
+296 
-306 EQKAAKERG
+306 
-315 ERPRF
+315 
-320 FEISNDPEVAKGQV
+320 QV

-366 NRTDLKDI
+366 NKTDLKDI
-374 ETDGYETKNS
+374 ETDGYETKNN
-384 PAHEEDSEKE
+384 PTHEEDSE
-394 KLNEA
+394 
-399 AAQKFNDETEGL
+399 
-411 AIDENGIAYV
+411 
-421 KKYDGTVEKI
+421 
-431 PYSKYMDKF
+431 
-440 ISEQKAAKERGE
+440 
-452 SSRFFEFSNDPEVA
+452 
-466 KEQVESLEKLVAENN
+466 
-481 NQTSVDNSTY
+481 
-491 SDELAEAEEENK
+491 
-503 KEEVENT
+503 
-510 PTADSILDSDNKKN
+510 
-524 IDAEDKDVNLYSD
+524 
-537 RDDSPKDYSDS
+537 
-548 FNYFDSDSDNEN
+548 
-560 NINPEDEDINI
+560 EDINI

-576 DSPEDYSDS
+576 DMDPMDLAYNTFNKDSKNTSDLEEAVEEP
-585 FNYFDSDS
+585 SDV
-593 DNENNINPEDEDINI
+593 ENNPEEVT
-608 YSDRDDSSED
+608 E
-618 YSDSFNY
+618 
-625 FDSDSDEEK
+625 
-634 NINTDV
+634 V
-640 EDQNFDTEAN
+640 EDQNLDTEAN

-661 ELNTRADKL
+661 ELDTRADKL

-691 GATGIAAAVTSCNKN
+691 GAAGIAAAVTSCNKN
-706 TNKNKNEESTSKSF
+706 TNKNKNEESTNKSF

-825 GVASLIENEA
+825 GVASLISNEA

-1025 ESEYT
+1025 GSDYT

-1067 ASKLTDKEKE
+1067 ESKLTDKEKE

-1182 INDNMVNAYKLGWT
+1182 VNDNMVNAYKLGWT

-1238 DENEKPGSD
+1238 DENEKPGND

-1282 AIPEAEVKNYQSSTN
+1282 AIPEAEVKNYQSSIN
-1297 NTNDTIDKTTE
+1297 STNDTIDKTTE
-1308 ISEENTSSNDEYEA
+1308 ISEEDTSSNDEYEA

>member
-13 MEYPDEERTEDI
+13 MEYPDKARAKDI

-31 DDRLEKVVY
+31 DGRLEKVVY
-40 PRGIPSDELL
+40 PRGIPSDEL
-50 EILNLA
+50 EEMINLA
-56 DKKKIDLRVIE
+56 DEKKIDLKVIE

-96 NGDEKIAYVKKY
+96 NGDEKVAYVKKY

-113 KVPYSEDMNRFIY
+113 KVPYSEDMDKFIY
-126 ENLEAKKHG
+126 ENLEAKKQG
-135 RSSKFFEISND
+135 RVSKFFEISND
-146 PEVAKG
+146 PKVAK
-152 QVKALEEVIA
+152 E
-162 KKNNQT
+162 
-168 PVDNSTHSD
+168 
-177 EEKDLNTKTKKK
+177 
-189 NSSGVRNFVEMAKFY
+189 
-204 LDPSEFPEY
+204 
-213 FDSDTEEPIEES
+213 
-225 KEDKTDLKDVETDG
+225 
-239 YRIKNNPTHEKDS
+239 
-252 EKEKLNEAAAQK
+252 
-264 FNDET
+264 
-269 ETLVIDGNGDK
+269 
-280 KVAYVKKYDGT
+280 
-291 VEKIP
+291 
-296 YSKDMDKFIS
+296 
-306 EQKAAKERG
+306 
-315 ERPRF
+315 
-320 FEISNDPEVAKGQV
+320 QV

-366 NRTDLKDI
+366 
-374 ETDGYETKNS
+374 
-384 PAHEEDSEKE
+384 A
-394 KLNEA
+394 
-399 AAQKFNDETEGL
+399 
-411 AIDENGIAYV
+411 
-421 KKYDGTVEKI
+421 
-431 PYSKYMDKF
+431 
-440 ISEQKAAKERGE
+440 
-452 SSRFFEFSNDPEVA
+452 
-466 KEQVESLEKLVAENN
+466 
-481 NQTSVDNSTY
+481 
-491 SDELAEAEEENK
+491 
-503 KEEVENT
+503 EVENT
-510 PTADSILDSDNKKN
+510 PVADSILDSDN
-524 IDAEDKDVNLYSD
+524 
-537 RDDSPKDYSDS
+537 
-548 FNYFDSDSDNEN
+548 EN
-560 NINPEDEDINI
+560 NINHEDEDIDI
-571 YSGRD
+571 YSG
-576 DSPEDYSDS
+576 
-585 FNYFDSDS
+585 
-593 DNENNINPEDEDINI
+593 
-608 YSDRDDSSED
+608 RDDSSED
-618 YSDSFNY
+618 YSDPFNY

-661 ELNTRADKL
+661 ELDTRADKL
-670 EKNYNKKKA
+670 EKNYNNKKKA

-691 GATGIAAAVTSCNKN
+691 GAAGIAAAVTSCNKN
-706 TNKNKNEESTSKSF
+706 TNKNKNEESTNKSF

-746 LNSKALDKDVFAL
+746 LNSKALDKNVFAL

-783 YTSEEMYKIFGTDE
+783 YTSEEMYEIFGTDE
-797 IDTNDIMV
+797 IDTNDIMA

-825 GVASLIENEA
+825 GVASLISNEA

-885 TLSCVKNLAFNMIRG
+885 TLSCVKNLAFNMICG

-992 KAAASTIDSNMEIED
+992 KAAASTIDSNMEVED
-1007 DVLYMNRIR
+1007 DVLYPNRIR

-1030 VTKEVWDK
+1030 VPKKVWDE
-1038 MTTEERLDFAKK
+1038 MTPEERLDFAKK

-1067 ASKLTDKEKE
+1067 KSKLTDKEKE

-1096 CKEAYKEGYLAAHNY
+1096 CKEAYKQGYLAAHNY
-1111 ANEVGA
+1111 ANEEGA
-1117 YKHSAIYNSMDI
+1117 YKHSAIYNAIDI

-1142 LNDVA
+1142 LNDVV
-1147 KNRYAYEG
+1147 KNRYAYEK
-1155 RETLLS
+1155 RETLLT

-1182 INDNMVNAYKLGWT
+1182 VNDNMVNAYKLGWT
-1196 ESMNTALEADKQN
+1196 DGISDALEADMKN
-1209 GKAEREEAERLYKE
+1209 GELEREEAERLYKE

-1238 DENEKPGSD
+1238 DENEKPGND

-1257 ENDDPYLDGPDPDIV
+1257 ENDGPYNDPYLGGPDPGIV
-1272 DPDTVGKEYS
+1272 DPNTVGKEYS
-1282 AIPEAEVKNYQSSTN
+1282 AIPEAEVKNYQSSIN
-1297 NTNDTIDKTTE
+1297 STNDTIDKTTE
-1308 ISEENTSSNDEYEA
+1308 ISEEDTSSNDEYEA

-1351 KTLSLKR
+1351 KTLSLSLKR

>member
-13 MEYPDEERTEDI
+13 MEYPDKARAKDI

-31 DDRLEKVVY
+31 DGRLEKVVY
-40 PRGIPSDELL
+40 PRGIPSDELV

-56 DKKKIDLRVIE
+56 DEKKIDLKVIE

-73 KLNEDILA
+73 KFNEDILA

-96 NGDEKIAYVKKY
+96 NGDEKVAYVKKY

-113 KVPYSEDMNRFIY
+113 KVPYSEDMDKFIY
-126 ENLEAKKHG
+126 ENLEAKKQG
-135 RSSKFFEISND
+135 RVSKFFEISND
-146 PEVAKG
+146 P
-152 QVKALEEVIA
+152 
-162 KKNNQT
+162 
-168 PVDNSTHSD
+168 
-177 EEKDLNTKTKKK
+177 
-189 NSSGVRNFVEMAKFY
+189 
-204 LDPSEFPEY
+204 
-213 FDSDTEEPIEES
+213 
-225 KEDKTDLKDVETDG
+225 
-239 YRIKNNPTHEKDS
+239 
-252 EKEKLNEAAAQK
+252 
-264 FNDET
+264 
-269 ETLVIDGNGDK
+269 
-280 KVAYVKKYDGT
+280 
-291 VEKIP
+291 
-296 YSKDMDKFIS
+296 
-306 EQKAAKERG
+306 KAAKE
-315 ERPRF
+315 
-320 FEISNDPEVAKGQV
+320 QV

-366 NRTDLKDI
+366 NKTDLKDI
-374 ETDGYETKNS
+374 ETDGYETKNN
-384 PAHEEDSEKE
+384 PTHEEDSEKE

-411 AIDENGIAYV
+411 VIDGNGIAYV
-421 KKYDGTVEKI
+421 NKYDGTVEKI

-452 SSRFFEFSNDPEVA
+452 SSKLFEFSNDPEVA
-466 KEQVESLEKLVAENN
+466 KEQVESLEKLVAKNN

-491 SDELAEAEEENK
+491 TDEFAEAEAETKAEAEEENK
-503 KEEVENT
+503 EAEVENT
-510 PTADSILDSDNKKN
+510 PVADSILDSDNEKN
-524 IDAEDKDVNLYSD
+524 INH
-537 RDDSPKDYSDS
+537 
-548 FNYFDSDSDNEN
+548 
-560 NINPEDEDINI
+560 EDEDIDI
-571 YSGRD
+571 YSG
-576 DSPEDYSDS
+576 
-585 FNYFDSDS
+585 
-593 DNENNINPEDEDINI
+593 
-608 YSDRDDSSED
+608 RDDSSED
-618 YSDSFNY
+618 YSDPFNY

-661 ELNTRADKL
+661 ELDTRADKL

-691 GATGIAAAVTSCNKN
+691 GAAGIAAAVTSCNKN
-706 TNKNKNEESTSKSF
+706 TNKNKNEESTNKSF

-825 GVASLIENEA
+825 GVASLISNEA

-1067 ASKLTDKEKE
+1067 ESKLTDKEKE

-1182 INDNMVNAYKLGWT
+1182 VNDNMVNAYKLGWT

-1238 DENEKPGSD
+1238 DENEKPGND

-1282 AIPEAEVKNYQSSTN
+1282 AIPEAEVKNYQSSIN
-1297 NTNDTIDKTTE
+1297 STNDTIDKTTE
-1308 ISEENTSSNDEYEA
+1308 ISEEDTSSNDEYEA

>member
-1 MRIDWKNVISVD
+1 MKIDWENVISVD
-13 MEYPDEERTEDI
+13 MEYPDKTRAKDI

-31 DDRLEKVVY
+31 DGRLEKVVY

-50 EILNLA
+50 EMINLA
-56 DKKKIDLRVIE
+56 DEKKIDLKVIE

-96 NGDEKIAYVKKY
+96 NGDEKVAYVKKY

-113 KVPYSEDMNRFIY
+113 KVPYSEDMDKFIY
-126 ENLEAKKHG
+126 ENLEAKKQG
-135 RSSKFFEISND
+135 RVSKFFEISND
-146 PEVAKG
+146 PEVAK
-152 QVKALEEVIA
+152 E
-162 KKNNQT
+162 
-168 PVDNSTHSD
+168 
-177 EEKDLNTKTKKK
+177 
-189 NSSGVRNFVEMAKFY
+189 
-204 LDPSEFPEY
+204 
-213 FDSDTEEPIEES
+213 
-225 KEDKTDLKDVETDG
+225 
-239 YRIKNNPTHEKDS
+239 
-252 EKEKLNEAAAQK
+252 
-264 FNDET
+264 
-269 ETLVIDGNGDK
+269 
-280 KVAYVKKYDGT
+280 
-291 VEKIP
+291 
-296 YSKDMDKFIS
+296 
-306 EQKAAKERG
+306 
-315 ERPRF
+315 
-320 FEISNDPEVAKGQV
+320 QV
-334 KALEEVIEKRNNQT
+334 KALEEVIEKRDNQT

-353 TYSDELVEEENKE
+353 TYSDELVE
-366 NRTDLKDI
+366 
-374 ETDGYETKNS
+374 
-384 PAHEEDSEKE
+384 
-394 KLNEA
+394 
-399 AAQKFNDETEGL
+399 
-411 AIDENGIAYV
+411 
-421 KKYDGTVEKI
+421 
-431 PYSKYMDKF
+431 
-440 ISEQKAAKERGE
+440 
-452 SSRFFEFSNDPEVA
+452 
-466 KEQVESLEKLVAENN
+466 
-481 NQTSVDNSTY
+481 
-491 SDELAEAEEENK
+491 AEAEEENK
-503 KEEVENT
+503 EAEVENT
-510 PTADSILDSDNKKN
+510 PVADSILDSDNENN
-524 IDAEDKDVNLYSD
+524 INHEDEDIDIYSG

-560 NINPEDEDINI
+560 NINHEDEDIDI
-571 YSGRD
+571 YSG
-576 DSPEDYSDS
+576 
-585 FNYFDSDS
+585 
-593 DNENNINPEDEDINI
+593 
-608 YSDRDDSSED
+608 RDDSSED
-618 YSDSFNY
+618 YSDPFNY

-661 ELNTRADKL
+661 ELDTRADKL

-679 AKIAIGVAAGVL
+679 AAKIAMGVAAGVL

-706 TNKNKNEESTSKSF
+706 TNKNKNEESTNKSF

-746 LNSKALDKDVFAL
+746 LNSKALDKNVFAL

-783 YTSEEMYKIFGTDE
+783 YTSEEMYEIFGTDE
-797 IDTNDIMV
+797 IDTNDIMA

-825 GVASLIENEA
+825 GVASLISNEA

-885 TLSCVKNLAFNMIRG
+885 TLACVKNLAFNMICG

-992 KAAASTIDSNMEIED
+992 KAAASTIGSNMEVED
-1007 DVLYMNRIR
+1007 DVLYPNRIR

-1030 VTKEVWDK
+1030 VPKEVWDE
-1038 MTTEERLDFAKK
+1038 MTPEERLDFAKK

-1067 ASKLTDKEKE
+1067 ESKLTDKEKE

-1082 KTYEVNGHKFNSLE
+1082 KTYEVNGHRFNSVE
-1096 CKEAYKEGYLAAHNY
+1096 TAEAYKQGYLAAHNY
-1111 ANEVGA
+1111 ANEEGA
-1117 YKHSAIYNSMDI
+1117 YKHSAIYNAIDI

-1142 LNDVA
+1142 LNDVV
-1147 KNRYAYEG
+1147 KNRYAYEK
-1155 RETLLS
+1155 RETLLT

-1182 INDNMVNAYKLGWT
+1182 VNDNMVNAYKLGWT
-1196 ESMNTALEADKQN
+1196 DGISDALEADMKN
-1209 GKAEREEAERLYKE
+1209 GELEREEAERLYKE

-1238 DENEKPGSD
+1238 DENEKPGND

-1257 ENDDPYLDGPDPDIV
+1257 ENDDPYNDPYLGGPDPGIV
-1272 DPDTVGKEYS
+1272 DPNTVGKEYS
-1282 AIPEAEVKNYQSSTN
+1282 AIPEAEVKNYQSSIN
-1297 NTNDTIDKTTE
+1297 STNDTIDKTTQ
-1308 ISEENTSSNDEYEA
+1308 ISEEDTSSNDEYEA

-1351 KTLSLKR
+1351 KVLSLKH

>member
-1 MRIDWKNVISVD
+1 MKIDWENVISVD
-13 MEYPDEERTEDI
+13 MEYPDKTRAKDI

-31 DDRLEKVVY
+31 DGRLEKVVY
-40 PRGIPSDELL
+40 PRGIPSDELV

-56 DKKKIDLRVIE
+56 DEEKIDLRVIE

-96 NGDEKIAYVKKY
+96 NGDEKVAYVKKY

-113 KVPYSEDMNRFIY
+113 KVPYSEDMDKFIY
-126 ENLEAKKHG
+126 ENLEAKKQG
-135 RSSKFFEISND
+135 RVSKFFEISND
-146 PEVAKG
+146 PKVAK
-152 QVKALEEVIA
+152 E
-162 KKNNQT
+162 
-168 PVDNSTHSD
+168 
-177 EEKDLNTKTKKK
+177 
-189 NSSGVRNFVEMAKFY
+189 
-204 LDPSEFPEY
+204 
-213 FDSDTEEPIEES
+213 
-225 KEDKTDLKDVETDG
+225 
-239 YRIKNNPTHEKDS
+239 
-252 EKEKLNEAAAQK
+252 
-264 FNDET
+264 
-269 ETLVIDGNGDK
+269 
-280 KVAYVKKYDGT
+280 
-291 VEKIP
+291 
-296 YSKDMDKFIS
+296 
-306 EQKAAKERG
+306 
-315 ERPRF
+315 
-320 FEISNDPEVAKGQV
+320 QV

-353 TYSDELVEEENKE
+353 TYSDELVE
-366 NRTDLKDI
+366 
-374 ETDGYETKNS
+374 
-384 PAHEEDSEKE
+384 A
-394 KLNEA
+394 
-399 AAQKFNDETEGL
+399 ETE
-411 AIDENGIAYV
+411 
-421 KKYDGTVEKI
+421 
-431 PYSKYMDKF
+431 
-440 ISEQKAAKERGE
+440 
-452 SSRFFEFSNDPEVA
+452 
-466 KEQVESLEKLVAENN
+466 
-481 NQTSVDNSTY
+481 
-491 SDELAEAEEENK
+491 AEAEEENK
-503 KEEVENT
+503 EAEVENT
-510 PTADSILDSDNKKN
+510 PVADSILDSDN
-524 IDAEDKDVNLYSD
+524 
-537 RDDSPKDYSDS
+537 
-548 FNYFDSDSDNEN
+548 EN
-560 NINPEDEDINI
+560 NINHEDEDIDI
-571 YSGRD
+571 YSG
-576 DSPEDYSDS
+576 
-585 FNYFDSDS
+585 
-593 DNENNINPEDEDINI
+593 
-608 YSDRDDSSED
+608 RDDSSED
-618 YSDSFNY
+618 YSDPFNY

-661 ELNTRADKL
+661 ELDTRADKL

-706 TNKNKNEESTSKSF
+706 TNKNKNEESTNKSF

-746 LNSKALDKDVFAL
+746 LNSKTLDKDVFAL
-759 EEDGEATLHF
+759 EEDGKATLHF

-825 GVASLIENEA
+825 GVASLISNEA

-885 TLSCVKNLAFNMIRG
+885 TLSCVKNLAFNMICG

-913 LVVSTEPG
+913 LVVSTAPG

-1067 ASKLTDKEKE
+1067 ESKLTDKEKE

-1111 ANEVGA
+1111 ANEEGA
-1117 YKHSAIYNSMDI
+1117 YKHSAIYNAIDI

-1142 LNDVA
+1142 LNDVV
-1147 KNRYAYEG
+1147 KNRYAYEK
-1155 RETLLS
+1155 RETLLT

-1196 ESMNTALEADKQN
+1196 DGISDALEADMKN
-1209 GKAEREEAERLYKE
+1209 GELEREEAERLYKE

-1238 DENEKPGSD
+1238 DENEKPGND

-1272 DPDTVGKEYS
+1272 DPNTVGKEYS
-1282 AIPEAEVKNYQSSTN
+1282 AIPEGEVENYQSSIN
-1297 NTNDTIDKTTE
+1297 STNDTIDKTTE
-1308 ISEENTSSNDEYEA
+1308 ISEEDTSSNDEYEA

-1351 KTLSLKR
+1351 KTLSLSLKR

>member
-13 MEYPDEERTEDI
+13 MEYPDKARAKDI

-31 DDRLEKVVY
+31 DGRLEKVVY
-40 PRGIPSDELL
+40 PRGIPSDELV

-56 DKKKIDLRVIE
+56 DEKKIDLKVIE

-73 KLNEDILA
+73 KFNEDILA

-96 NGDEKIAYVKKY
+96 NGDEKVAYVKKY

-113 KVPYSEDMNRFIY
+113 KVPYSEDMDKFIY
-126 ENLEAKKHG
+126 ENLEAKKQG
-135 RSSKFFEISND
+135 RVSKFFEISND
-146 PEVAKG
+146 P
-152 QVKALEEVIA
+152 
-162 KKNNQT
+162 
-168 PVDNSTHSD
+168 
-177 EEKDLNTKTKKK
+177 
-189 NSSGVRNFVEMAKFY
+189 
-204 LDPSEFPEY
+204 
-213 FDSDTEEPIEES
+213 
-225 KEDKTDLKDVETDG
+225 
-239 YRIKNNPTHEKDS
+239 
-252 EKEKLNEAAAQK
+252 
-264 FNDET
+264 
-269 ETLVIDGNGDK
+269 
-280 KVAYVKKYDGT
+280 
-291 VEKIP
+291 
-296 YSKDMDKFIS
+296 
-306 EQKAAKERG
+306 KAAKE
-315 ERPRF
+315 
-320 FEISNDPEVAKGQV
+320 QV

-366 NRTDLKDI
+366 NKTDLKDI
-374 ETDGYETKNS
+374 ETDGYETKNN
-384 PAHEEDSEKE
+384 PTHEEDSEKE

-411 AIDENGIAYV
+411 VIDGNGIAYV
-421 KKYDGTVEKI
+421 NKYDGTVEKI

-452 SSRFFEFSNDPEVA
+452 SSKLFEFSNDPEVA
-466 KEQVESLEKLVAENN
+466 KEQVESLEKLVAKNN

-491 SDELAEAEEENK
+491 TDEFAEAEAETKAEAEEENK
-503 KEEVENT
+503 EAEVENT
-510 PTADSILDSDNKKN
+510 PVADSILDSDNEKN
-524 IDAEDKDVNLYSD
+524 INH
-537 RDDSPKDYSDS
+537 
-548 FNYFDSDSDNEN
+548 
-560 NINPEDEDINI
+560 EDEDIDI
-571 YSGRD
+571 YSG
-576 DSPEDYSDS
+576 
-585 FNYFDSDS
+585 
-593 DNENNINPEDEDINI
+593 
-608 YSDRDDSSED
+608 RDDSSED
-618 YSDSFNY
+618 YSDPFNY

-661 ELNTRADKL
+661 ELDTRADKL

-691 GATGIAAAVTSCNKN
+691 GAAGIAAAVTSCNKN
-706 TNKNKNEESTSKSF
+706 TNKNKNEESTNKSF

-825 GVASLIENEA
+825 GVASLISNEA

-1025 ESEYT
+1025 GSDYT

-1067 ASKLTDKEKE
+1067 ESKLTDKEKE

-1182 INDNMVNAYKLGWT
+1182 VNDNMVNAYKLGWT

-1257 ENDDPYLDGPDPDIV
+1257 ENDDPYLNGPDPDIV

-1282 AIPEAEVKNYQSSTN
+1282 AIPEAEVKNYQSSIN
-1297 NTNDTIDKTTE
+1297 STNDTIDKTTE
-1308 ISEENTSSNDEYEA
+1308 ISEEDTSSNDEYEA

>member
-1 MRIDWKNVISVD
+1 MKIDWENVISVD
-13 MEYPDEERTEDI
+13 MEYPDKTRAKDI

-31 DDRLEKVVY
+31 DGRLEKVVY
-40 PRGIPSDELL
+40 PRGIPSDELVEML
-50 EILNLA
+50 SLA
-56 DKKKIDLRVIE
+56 DKEKIDLRVIE

-96 NGDEKIAYVKKY
+96 NGDEKVAYVKKY

-113 KVPYSEDMNRFIY
+113 KVPYSEDMDKFIY
-126 ENLEAKKHG
+126 ENLEAKKQG
-135 RSSKFFEISND
+135 RVSKFFEISND
-146 PEVAKG
+146 PKVAK
-152 QVKALEEVIA
+152 E
-162 KKNNQT
+162 
-168 PVDNSTHSD
+168 
-177 EEKDLNTKTKKK
+177 
-189 NSSGVRNFVEMAKFY
+189 
-204 LDPSEFPEY
+204 
-213 FDSDTEEPIEES
+213 
-225 KEDKTDLKDVETDG
+225 
-239 YRIKNNPTHEKDS
+239 
-252 EKEKLNEAAAQK
+252 
-264 FNDET
+264 
-269 ETLVIDGNGDK
+269 
-280 KVAYVKKYDGT
+280 
-291 VEKIP
+291 
-296 YSKDMDKFIS
+296 
-306 EQKAAKERG
+306 
-315 ERPRF
+315 
-320 FEISNDPEVAKGQV
+320 QV

-353 TYSDELVEEENKE
+353 TYSDELVE
-366 NRTDLKDI
+366 
-374 ETDGYETKNS
+374 
-384 PAHEEDSEKE
+384 A
-394 KLNEA
+394 
-399 AAQKFNDETEGL
+399 ETE
-411 AIDENGIAYV
+411 
-421 KKYDGTVEKI
+421 
-431 PYSKYMDKF
+431 
-440 ISEQKAAKERGE
+440 
-452 SSRFFEFSNDPEVA
+452 
-466 KEQVESLEKLVAENN
+466 
-481 NQTSVDNSTY
+481 
-491 SDELAEAEEENK
+491 AEAEEENK
-503 KEEVENT
+503 EAEVENT
-510 PTADSILDSDNKKN
+510 PVADSILDSDN
-524 IDAEDKDVNLYSD
+524 
-537 RDDSPKDYSDS
+537 
-548 FNYFDSDSDNEN
+548 EN
-560 NINPEDEDINI
+560 NINHEDEDIDI
-571 YSGRD
+571 YSG
-576 DSPEDYSDS
+576 
-585 FNYFDSDS
+585 
-593 DNENNINPEDEDINI
+593 
-608 YSDRDDSSED
+608 RDDSSED
-618 YSDSFNY
+618 YSDPFNY

-661 ELNTRADKL
+661 ELDTRADKL

-691 GATGIAAAVTSCNKN
+691 GAAGIAAAVTSCNKN
-706 TNKNKNEESTSKSF
+706 TNKNKNEESTNKSF

-746 LNSKALDKDVFAL
+746 LNSKTLDKDVFAL

-825 GVASLIENEA
+825 GVASLISNEA

-885 TLSCVKNLAFNMIRG
+885 TLSCVKNLAFNMICG

-913 LVVSTEPG
+913 LVVSTAPG

-1025 ESEYT
+1025 GSEYT

-1067 ASKLTDKEKE
+1067 ESKLTDKEKE

-1182 INDNMVNAYKLGWT
+1182 VNDNMVNAYKLGWT

-1238 DENEKPGSD
+1238 DENEKPGND

-1272 DPDTVGKEYS
+1272 DPNTVGKEYS
-1282 AIPEAEVKNYQSSTN
+1282 AIPEAEVKNYQSSIN
-1297 NTNDTIDKTTE
+1297 STNDTIDKTTE
-1308 ISEENTSSNDEYEA
+1308 ISEEDTSSNDEYEA

-1351 KTLSLKR
+1351 KVLSLKH

>member
-13 MEYPDEERTEDI
+13 MEYPDKARAKDI

-31 DDRLEKVVY
+31 DGRLEKVVY
-40 PRGIPSDELL
+40 PRGIPSDELV

-56 DKKKIDLRVIE
+56 DEKKIDLKVIE

-73 KLNEDILA
+73 KFNEDILA

-96 NGDEKIAYVKKY
+96 NGDEKVAYVKKY

-113 KVPYSEDMNRFIY
+113 KVPYSEDMDKFIY
-126 ENLEAKKHG
+126 ENLEAKKQG
-135 RSSKFFEISND
+135 RVSKFFEISND
-146 PEVAKG
+146 PKVAK
-152 QVKALEEVIA
+152 E
-162 KKNNQT
+162 
-168 PVDNSTHSD
+168 
-177 EEKDLNTKTKKK
+177 
-189 NSSGVRNFVEMAKFY
+189 
-204 LDPSEFPEY
+204 
-213 FDSDTEEPIEES
+213 
-225 KEDKTDLKDVETDG
+225 
-239 YRIKNNPTHEKDS
+239 
-252 EKEKLNEAAAQK
+252 
-264 FNDET
+264 
-269 ETLVIDGNGDK
+269 
-280 KVAYVKKYDGT
+280 
-291 VEKIP
+291 
-296 YSKDMDKFIS
+296 
-306 EQKAAKERG
+306 
-315 ERPRF
+315 
-320 FEISNDPEVAKGQV
+320 QV

-366 NRTDLKDI
+366 NKTDLKDI
-374 ETDGYETKNS
+374 ETDGYETKNN
-384 PAHEEDSEKE
+384 PTHEEDSEKE

-411 AIDENGIAYV
+411 VIDGNGIAYV
-421 KKYDGTVEKI
+421 NKYDGTVEKI

-452 SSRFFEFSNDPEVA
+452 SSKLFEFSNDPEVA
-466 KEQVESLEKLVAENN
+466 KEQVESLEKLVAKNN

-491 SDELAEAEEENK
+491 TDEFAEAEAETKAEAEEENK
-503 KEEVENT
+503 EAEVENT
-510 PTADSILDSDNKKN
+510 PVADSILDSDN
-524 IDAEDKDVNLYSD
+524 
-537 RDDSPKDYSDS
+537 
-548 FNYFDSDSDNEN
+548 EN
-560 NINPEDEDINI
+560 NINHEDEDIDI
-571 YSGRD
+571 YSG
-576 DSPEDYSDS
+576 
-585 FNYFDSDS
+585 
-593 DNENNINPEDEDINI
+593 
-608 YSDRDDSSED
+608 RDDSSED
-618 YSDSFNY
+618 YSDPFNY

-661 ELNTRADKL
+661 ELDTRADKL

-691 GATGIAAAVTSCNKN
+691 GAAGIAAAVTSCNKN
-706 TNKNKNEESTSKSF
+706 TNKNKNEESTNKSF

-825 GVASLIENEA
+825 GVASLISNEA

-913 LVVSTEPG
+913 LVVSTTPG

-1025 ESEYT
+1025 GSDYT

-1067 ASKLTDKEKE
+1067 ESKLTDKEKE

-1182 INDNMVNAYKLGWT
+1182 VNDNMVNAYKLGWT

-1282 AIPEAEVKNYQSSTN
+1282 AIPEAEVKNYQSSIN
-1297 NTNDTIDKTTE
+1297 STNDTIDKATE
-1308 ISEENTSSNDEYEA
+1308 ISEEDTSSNDEYEA

>member
-1 MRIDWKNVISVD
+1 MKIDWENVISVD

-25 LYVEYK
+25 LYIEYK
-31 DDRLEKVVY
+31 NDRLEKVVY
-40 PRGIPSDELL
+40 PTGIPANELV

-56 DKKKIDLRVIE
+56 DKKKIDLRVIGK
-67 ENSEEK
+67 NSEEE
-73 KLNEDILA
+73 KLNEGIIA

-96 NGDEKIAYVKKY
+96 NGDEKVAYVKKY

-113 KVPYSEDMNRFIY
+113 KVPYSEDMNRFIH
-126 ENLEAKKHG
+126 ENLEK
-135 RSSKFFEISND
+135 
-146 PEVAKG
+146 
-152 QVKALEEVIA
+152 
-162 KKNNQT
+162 
-168 PVDNSTHSD
+168 
-177 EEKDLNTKTKKK
+177 
-189 NSSGVRNFVEMAKFY
+189 
-204 LDPSEFPEY
+204 
-213 FDSDTEEPIEES
+213 
-225 KEDKTDLKDVETDG
+225 
-239 YRIKNNPTHEKDS
+239 
-252 EKEKLNEAAAQK
+252 
-264 FNDET
+264 
-269 ETLVIDGNGDK
+269 
-280 KVAYVKKYDGT
+280 
-291 VEKIP
+291 
-296 YSKDMDKFIS
+296 
-306 EQKAAKERG
+306 KERG
-315 ERPRF
+315 EISKF

-353 TYSDELVEEENKE
+353 TYSDELAEAEE
-366 NRTDLKDI
+366 
-374 ETDGYETKNS
+374 
-384 PAHEEDSEKE
+384 
-394 KLNEA
+394 
-399 AAQKFNDETEGL
+399 
-411 AIDENGIAYV
+411 
-421 KKYDGTVEKI
+421 
-431 PYSKYMDKF
+431 
-440 ISEQKAAKERGE
+440 
-452 SSRFFEFSNDPEVA
+452 
-466 KEQVESLEKLVAENN
+466 
-481 NQTSVDNSTY
+481 
-491 SDELAEAEEENK
+491 EAEEENK
-503 KEEVENT
+503 KEEIENI
-510 PTADSILDSDNKKN
+510 PVADSILN
-524 IDAEDKDVNLYSD
+524 
-537 RDDSPKDYSDS
+537 
-548 FNYFDSDSDNEN
+548 SDNEK
-560 NINPEDEDINI
+560 NINTEDEEDINI

-576 DSPEDYSDS
+576 DMDPMDLAYNTFNKDSKNTSDLEEAVEEPS
-585 FNYFDSDS
+585 EV
-593 DNENNINPEDEDINI
+593 ENNPEEVT
-608 YSDRDDSSED
+608 E
-618 YSDSFNY
+618 
-625 FDSDSDEEK
+625 
-634 NINTDV
+634 V
-640 EDQNFDTEAN
+640 EDQISDTEAN

-661 ELNTRADKL
+661 ELDTRADKL

-797 IDTNDIMV
+797 IDTNDIMA

-928 TNKESQVQKGE
+928 TNKDSQVQKGE

-1182 INDNMVNAYKLGWT
+1182 VNDNMVNAYKLGWT

-1223 AQEEAKRENEKTPTK
+1223 AQEEARRENEKTPTK

-1252 IPTFD
+1252 IPTYD
-1257 ENDDPYLDGPDPDIV
+1257 ENNDPYLQGPDPDIV
-1272 DPDTVGKEYS
+1272 DKDTVGKEYS

-1297 NTNDTIDKTTE
+1297 STNDTIDKTTE
-1308 ISEENTSSNDEYEA
+1308 ISEEDTSSNDEYEA

>member
-1 MRIDWKNVISVD
+1 MKIDWENVISVD
-13 MEYPDEERTEDI
+13 MEYPDKTRAKDI

-31 DDRLEKVVY
+31 DGRLEKVVY

-50 EILNLA
+50 EMLNLA
-56 DKKKIDLRVIE
+56 DEKKIDLKVIE

-96 NGDEKIAYVKKY
+96 NGDEKVAYVKKY

-113 KVPYSEDMNRFIY
+113 KVPYSEDMDKFIY
-126 ENLEAKKHG
+126 ENLEAKKQG
-135 RSSKFFEISND
+135 RVSKFFEISND
-146 PEVAKG
+146 PKVAK
-152 QVKALEEVIA
+152 E
-162 KKNNQT
+162 
-168 PVDNSTHSD
+168 
-177 EEKDLNTKTKKK
+177 
-189 NSSGVRNFVEMAKFY
+189 
-204 LDPSEFPEY
+204 
-213 FDSDTEEPIEES
+213 
-225 KEDKTDLKDVETDG
+225 
-239 YRIKNNPTHEKDS
+239 
-252 EKEKLNEAAAQK
+252 
-264 FNDET
+264 
-269 ETLVIDGNGDK
+269 
-280 KVAYVKKYDGT
+280 
-291 VEKIP
+291 
-296 YSKDMDKFIS
+296 
-306 EQKAAKERG
+306 
-315 ERPRF
+315 
-320 FEISNDPEVAKGQV
+320 QV

-353 TYSDELVEEENKE
+353 TYSDELVE
-366 NRTDLKDI
+366 
-374 ETDGYETKNS
+374 
-384 PAHEEDSEKE
+384 
-394 KLNEA
+394 
-399 AAQKFNDETEGL
+399 
-411 AIDENGIAYV
+411 
-421 KKYDGTVEKI
+421 
-431 PYSKYMDKF
+431 
-440 ISEQKAAKERGE
+440 
-452 SSRFFEFSNDPEVA
+452 
-466 KEQVESLEKLVAENN
+466 
-481 NQTSVDNSTY
+481 
-491 SDELAEAEEENK
+491 AEEENK
-503 KEEVENT
+503 EAEVENT
-510 PTADSILDSDNKKN
+510 PVADSILDSDN
-524 IDAEDKDVNLYSD
+524 
-537 RDDSPKDYSDS
+537 
-548 FNYFDSDSDNEN
+548 EN
-560 NINPEDEDINI
+560 NINHEDEDIDI
-571 YSGRD
+571 YSG
-576 DSPEDYSDS
+576 
-585 FNYFDSDS
+585 
-593 DNENNINPEDEDINI
+593 
-608 YSDRDDSSED
+608 RDDSSED
-618 YSDSFNY
+618 YSDPFNY

-661 ELNTRADKL
+661 ELDTRADKL

-691 GATGIAAAVTSCNKN
+691 GAAGIAAAVTSCNKN
-706 TNKNKNEESTSKSF
+706 TNKNKNEESTNKSF

-746 LNSKALDKDVFAL
+746 LNSKALDKNVFAL

-825 GVASLIENEA
+825 GVASLISNEA

-885 TLSCVKNLAFNMIRG
+885 TLSCVKNLAFNMICG

-1030 VTKEVWDK
+1030 VTKEVWDQ

-1067 ASKLTDKEKE
+1067 ESKLTDKEKE

-1082 KTYEVNGHKFNSLE
+1082 KTYEVNGHRFNSVE
-1096 CKEAYKEGYLAAHNY
+1096 TAEAYKQGYLAAHNY
-1111 ANEVGA
+1111 ANEEGA
-1117 YKHSAIYNSMDI
+1117 YKHSAIYNAIDI

-1142 LNDVA
+1142 LNDVV
-1147 KNRYAYEG
+1147 KNRYAYEK
-1155 RETLLS
+1155 RETLLT

-1182 INDNMVNAYKLGWT
+1182 VNDNMVNAYKLGWT
-1196 ESMNTALEADKQN
+1196 DGISDALEADMKN
-1209 GKAEREEAERLYKE
+1209 GELEREEAERLYKE

-1257 ENDDPYLDGPDPDIV
+1257 ENDPYLGGPDPGIV
-1272 DPDTVGKEYS
+1272 DPNTVGKEYS
-1282 AIPEAEVKNYQSSTN
+1282 AIPEAEVENYQSSIN
-1297 NTNDTIDKTTE
+1297 STNDTIDKTTQ
-1308 ISEENTSSNDEYEA
+1308 ISEEDTSSNDEYEA

-1351 KTLSLKR
+1351 KVLSLKH

>member
-13 MEYPDEERTEDI
+13 MEYPDKTRAKDI

-31 DDRLEKVVY
+31 DGRLEKVVY
-40 PRGIPSDELL
+40 PRGIPSDELV
-50 EILNLA
+50 EMLNLA
-56 DKKKIDLRVIE
+56 DEKKIDLKVIE

-96 NGDEKIAYVKKY
+96 NGDEKV
-108 DGTVE
+108 
-113 KVPYSEDMNRFIY
+113 
-126 ENLEAKKHG
+126 
-135 RSSKFFEISND
+135 
-146 PEVAKG
+146 
-152 QVKALEEVIA
+152 
-162 KKNNQT
+162 
-168 PVDNSTHSD
+168 
-177 EEKDLNTKTKKK
+177 
-189 NSSGVRNFVEMAKFY
+189 
-204 LDPSEFPEY
+204 
-213 FDSDTEEPIEES
+213 
-225 KEDKTDLKDVETDG
+225 
-239 YRIKNNPTHEKDS
+239 
-252 EKEKLNEAAAQK
+252 
-264 FNDET
+264 
-269 ETLVIDGNGDK
+269 
-280 KVAYVKKYDGT
+280 
-291 VEKIP
+291 
-296 YSKDMDKFIS
+296 
-306 EQKAAKERG
+306 
-315 ERPRF
+315 
-320 FEISNDPEVAKGQV
+320 
-334 KALEEVIEKRNNQT
+334 
-348 PVDNS
+348 
-353 TYSDELVEEENKE
+353 
-366 NRTDLKDI
+366 
-374 ETDGYETKNS
+374 
-384 PAHEEDSEKE
+384 
-394 KLNEA
+394 
-399 AAQKFNDETEGL
+399 
-411 AIDENGIAYV
+411 AYV

-452 SSRFFEFSNDPEVA
+452 SSKLFEFSNDPEVA
-466 KEQVESLEKLVAENN
+466 KEQVESLEKLVAKNN

-491 SDELAEAEEENK
+491 TDEFAEAEAETKAEAEEENK
-503 KEEVENT
+503 EAEVENT
-510 PTADSILDSDNKKN
+510 PVADSILDSDN
-524 IDAEDKDVNLYSD
+524 
-537 RDDSPKDYSDS
+537 
-548 FNYFDSDSDNEN
+548 EN
-560 NINPEDEDINI
+560 NINHEDEDIDI
-571 YSGRD
+571 YSG
-576 DSPEDYSDS
+576 
-585 FNYFDSDS
+585 
-593 DNENNINPEDEDINI
+593 
-608 YSDRDDSSED
+608 RDDSSED
-618 YSDSFNY
+618 YSDPFNY

-661 ELNTRADKL
+661 ELDTRADKL

-691 GATGIAAAVTSCNKN
+691 GAAGIAAAVTSCNKN
-706 TNKNKNEESTSKSF
+706 TNKNKNEEATNKSF

-825 GVASLIENEA
+825 GVASLISNEA

-1067 ASKLTDKEKE
+1067 ESKLTDKEKE

-1182 INDNMVNAYKLGWT
+1182 VNDNMVNAYKLGWT

-1238 DENEKPGSD
+1238 DENEKPGND

-1282 AIPEAEVKNYQSSTN
+1282 AIPEAEVKNYQSSIN
-1297 NTNDTIDKTTE
+1297 STNDTINKTTE
-1308 ISEENTSSNDEYEA
+1308 ISEEDTSSNDEYEA

>member
-13 MEYPDEERTEDI
+13 MEYPDKARAKDI

-31 DDRLEKVVY
+31 DGRLEKVVY

-50 EILNLA
+50 EMLNLA
-56 DKKKIDLRVIE
+56 DEKKIDLKVIE

-96 NGDEKIAYVKKY
+96 NGDEKVAYVKKY

-113 KVPYSEDMNRFIY
+113 KVPYSEDMDKFIY
-126 ENLEAKKHG
+126 ENLEAKKQG
-135 RSSKFFEISND
+135 RVSKFFEISND
-146 PEVAKG
+146 PKVAK
-152 QVKALEEVIA
+152 E
-162 KKNNQT
+162 
-168 PVDNSTHSD
+168 
-177 EEKDLNTKTKKK
+177 
-189 NSSGVRNFVEMAKFY
+189 
-204 LDPSEFPEY
+204 
-213 FDSDTEEPIEES
+213 
-225 KEDKTDLKDVETDG
+225 
-239 YRIKNNPTHEKDS
+239 
-252 EKEKLNEAAAQK
+252 
-264 FNDET
+264 
-269 ETLVIDGNGDK
+269 
-280 KVAYVKKYDGT
+280 
-291 VEKIP
+291 
-296 YSKDMDKFIS
+296 
-306 EQKAAKERG
+306 
-315 ERPRF
+315 
-320 FEISNDPEVAKGQV
+320 QV

-353 TYSDELVEEENKE
+353 TYSDELVE
-366 NRTDLKDI
+366 
-374 ETDGYETKNS
+374 
-384 PAHEEDSEKE
+384 
-394 KLNEA
+394 
-399 AAQKFNDETEGL
+399 
-411 AIDENGIAYV
+411 
-421 KKYDGTVEKI
+421 
-431 PYSKYMDKF
+431 
-440 ISEQKAAKERGE
+440 
-452 SSRFFEFSNDPEVA
+452 
-466 KEQVESLEKLVAENN
+466 
-481 NQTSVDNSTY
+481 
-491 SDELAEAEEENK
+491 AEAEEENK
-503 KEEVENT
+503 EAEVENT
-510 PTADSILDSDNKKN
+510 PVADSILDSDN
-524 IDAEDKDVNLYSD
+524 
-537 RDDSPKDYSDS
+537 
-548 FNYFDSDSDNEN
+548 EN
-560 NINPEDEDINI
+560 NINHEDEDIDI
-571 YSGRD
+571 YSG
-576 DSPEDYSDS
+576 
-585 FNYFDSDS
+585 
-593 DNENNINPEDEDINI
+593 
-608 YSDRDDSSED
+608 RDDSSED
-618 YSDSFNY
+618 YSDPFNY

-661 ELNTRADKL
+661 ELDTRADKL
-670 EKNYNKKKA
+670 EKNYNKKKTA

-691 GATGIAAAVTSCNKN
+691 GAAGIAAAVTSCNKN
-706 TNKNKNEESTSKSF
+706 TNKNKNEESTNKSF

-746 LNSKALDKDVFAL
+746 LNSKALDKNVFAL

-783 YTSEEMYKIFGTDE
+783 YTSEEMYEIFGTDE
-797 IDTNDIMV
+797 IDTNDIMA

-885 TLSCVKNLAFNMIRG
+885 TLSCVKNLAFNMICG

-960 HIESLVER
+960 RIESLVER

-992 KAAASTIDSNMEIED
+992 KAAASTIGSNMEVED

-1067 ASKLTDKEKE
+1067 ESKLTDKEKE

-1096 CKEAYKEGYLAAHNY
+1096 CKEAYKQGYLAAHNY
-1111 ANEVGA
+1111 ANEEGA
-1117 YKHSAIYNSMDI
+1117 YKHSAIYNAIDI

-1142 LNDVA
+1142 LNDVV
-1147 KNRYAYEG
+1147 KNRYAYEK
-1155 RETLLS
+1155 RETLLT

-1196 ESMNTALEADKQN
+1196 DGISDALEADMKN
-1209 GKAEREEAERLYKE
+1209 GELEREEAERLYKE

-1238 DENEKPGSD
+1238 DENEKPGND

-1272 DPDTVGKEYS
+1272 DPNTVGKEYS
-1282 AIPEAEVKNYQSSTN
+1282 AIPEGEVENYQSSIN
-1297 NTNDTIDKTTE
+1297 STNDTIDKTTE
-1308 ISEENTSSNDEYEA
+1308 ISEEDTSSNDEYEA

>member
-1 MRIDWKNVISVD
+1 MKIDWENVISVD
-13 MEYPDEERTEDI
+13 MEYPDKSRAKDI

-31 DDRLEKVVY
+31 DGRLEKVVY

-50 EILNLA
+50 EMLNLA
-56 DKKKIDLRVIE
+56 DEKKIDLKVIE

-96 NGDEKIAYVKKY
+96 NGDEKVAYVKKY

-113 KVPYSEDMNRFIY
+113 KVPYSEDMDKFIY
-126 ENLEAKKHG
+126 ENLEAKKQG
-135 RSSKFFEISND
+135 RVSKFFEISND
-146 PEVAKG
+146 PKVAK
-152 QVKALEEVIA
+152 E
-162 KKNNQT
+162 
-168 PVDNSTHSD
+168 
-177 EEKDLNTKTKKK
+177 
-189 NSSGVRNFVEMAKFY
+189 
-204 LDPSEFPEY
+204 
-213 FDSDTEEPIEES
+213 
-225 KEDKTDLKDVETDG
+225 
-239 YRIKNNPTHEKDS
+239 
-252 EKEKLNEAAAQK
+252 
-264 FNDET
+264 
-269 ETLVIDGNGDK
+269 
-280 KVAYVKKYDGT
+280 
-291 VEKIP
+291 
-296 YSKDMDKFIS
+296 
-306 EQKAAKERG
+306 
-315 ERPRF
+315 
-320 FEISNDPEVAKGQV
+320 QV

-353 TYSDELVEEENKE
+353 TYSDELVE
-366 NRTDLKDI
+366 
-374 ETDGYETKNS
+374 
-384 PAHEEDSEKE
+384 
-394 KLNEA
+394 
-399 AAQKFNDETEGL
+399 
-411 AIDENGIAYV
+411 
-421 KKYDGTVEKI
+421 
-431 PYSKYMDKF
+431 
-440 ISEQKAAKERGE
+440 
-452 SSRFFEFSNDPEVA
+452 
-466 KEQVESLEKLVAENN
+466 AE
-481 NQTSVDNSTY
+481 
-491 SDELAEAEEENK
+491 AEAEEENK
-503 KEEVENT
+503 EAEVENT
-510 PTADSILDSDNKKN
+510 PVADSILDSDN
-524 IDAEDKDVNLYSD
+524 
-537 RDDSPKDYSDS
+537 
-548 FNYFDSDSDNEN
+548 EN
-560 NINPEDEDINI
+560 NINHEDEDIDI
-571 YSGRD
+571 YSG
-576 DSPEDYSDS
+576 
-585 FNYFDSDS
+585 
-593 DNENNINPEDEDINI
+593 
-608 YSDRDDSSED
+608 RDDSSED
-618 YSDSFNY
+618 YSDPFNY

-661 ELNTRADKL
+661 ELDTRADKL
-670 EKNYNKKKA
+670 EKNYNKKKKA

-691 GATGIAAAVTSCNKN
+691 GAAGIAAAVTSCNKN
-706 TNKNKNEESTSKSF
+706 TNKNKNEESTNKSF

-746 LNSKALDKDVFAL
+746 LNSKTLDKNVFAL

-797 IDTNDIMV
+797 IDTNDIMA

-825 GVASLIENEA
+825 GVASLISNEA

-885 TLSCVKNLAFNMIRG
+885 TLSCVKNLAFNMICG

-1067 ASKLTDKEKE
+1067 ESKLTDKEKE

-1082 KTYEVNGHKFNSLE
+1082 KTYEVNGHRFNSVE
-1096 CKEAYKEGYLAAHNY
+1096 TAEAYKQGYLAAHNY
-1111 ANEVGA
+1111 ANEEGA
-1117 YKHSAIYNSMDI
+1117 YKHSAIYNAIDI

-1142 LNDVA
+1142 LNDVV
-1147 KNRYAYEG
+1147 KNRYAYEK
-1155 RETLLS
+1155 RETLLT

-1196 ESMNTALEADKQN
+1196 DGISDALEADMKN
-1209 GKAEREEAERLYKE
+1209 GELERVEAERLYKE

-1257 ENDDPYLDGPDPDIV
+1257 ENDPYLGGPDPGKV
-1272 DPDTVGKEYS
+1272 DPNTVGKEYS
-1282 AIPEAEVKNYQSSTN
+1282 AIPEGEVENYQSSIN
-1297 NTNDTIDKTTE
+1297 STNDTIDKTTE
-1308 ISEENTSSNDEYEA
+1308 ISEEDTSSNDEYEA

-1351 KTLSLKR
+1351 KTLSLSLKR

>member
-1 MRIDWKNVISVD
+1 MKIDWENVISVD
-13 MEYPDEERTEDI
+13 MEYPDKSRAKDI

-31 DDRLEKVVY
+31 DGRLEKVVY

-50 EILNLA
+50 EMLNLA
-56 DKKKIDLRVIE
+56 DEKKIDLKVIE

-96 NGDEKIAYVKKY
+96 NGDEKVAYVKKY

-113 KVPYSEDMNRFIY
+113 KVPYSEDMDKFIY
-126 ENLEAKKHG
+126 ENLEAKKQG
-135 RSSKFFEISND
+135 RVSKFFEISND
-146 PEVAKG
+146 PKVAK
-152 QVKALEEVIA
+152 E
-162 KKNNQT
+162 
-168 PVDNSTHSD
+168 
-177 EEKDLNTKTKKK
+177 
-189 NSSGVRNFVEMAKFY
+189 
-204 LDPSEFPEY
+204 
-213 FDSDTEEPIEES
+213 
-225 KEDKTDLKDVETDG
+225 
-239 YRIKNNPTHEKDS
+239 
-252 EKEKLNEAAAQK
+252 
-264 FNDET
+264 
-269 ETLVIDGNGDK
+269 
-280 KVAYVKKYDGT
+280 
-291 VEKIP
+291 
-296 YSKDMDKFIS
+296 
-306 EQKAAKERG
+306 
-315 ERPRF
+315 
-320 FEISNDPEVAKGQV
+320 QV

-353 TYSDELVEEENKE
+353 TYSDELVE
-366 NRTDLKDI
+366 
-374 ETDGYETKNS
+374 
-384 PAHEEDSEKE
+384 A
-394 KLNEA
+394 
-399 AAQKFNDETEGL
+399 ETE
-411 AIDENGIAYV
+411 
-421 KKYDGTVEKI
+421 
-431 PYSKYMDKF
+431 
-440 ISEQKAAKERGE
+440 
-452 SSRFFEFSNDPEVA
+452 
-466 KEQVESLEKLVAENN
+466 
-481 NQTSVDNSTY
+481 
-491 SDELAEAEEENK
+491 AEAEEENK
-503 KEEVENT
+503 EAEVENT
-510 PTADSILDSDNKKN
+510 PVADSILDSDNEKN

-548 FNYFDSDSDNEN
+548 FNYFDSDSDNEK
-560 NINPEDEDINI
+560 NINHEDEDIDI

-576 DSPEDYSDS
+576 DSPK
-585 FNYFDSDS
+585 
-593 DNENNINPEDEDINI
+593 
-608 YSDRDDSSED
+608 D

-661 ELNTRADKL
+661 ELDTRADKL
-670 EKNYNKKKA
+670 EKNYNNKKKA

-706 TNKNKNEESTSKSF
+706 TNKNKNEESTNKSF

-746 LNSKALDKDVFAL
+746 LNSKALDKNVFAL

-825 GVASLIENEA
+825 GVASLISNEA

-885 TLSCVKNLAFNMIRG
+885 TLSCVKNLAFNMICG

-1067 ASKLTDKEKE
+1067 ESKLTDKEKE

-1082 KTYEVNGHKFNSLE
+1082 KTYEVNGHRFNSVE
-1096 CKEAYKEGYLAAHNY
+1096 TAEAYKQGYLAAHNY
-1111 ANEVGA
+1111 ANEEGA
-1117 YKHSAIYNSMDI
+1117 YKHSAIYNAIDI

-1142 LNDVA
+1142 LNDVV
-1147 KNRYAYEG
+1147 KNRYAYEK
-1155 RETLLS
+1155 RETLLT

-1196 ESMNTALEADKQN
+1196 DGISDALEADMKN
-1209 GKAEREEAERLYKE
+1209 GELEREEAERLYKE

-1282 AIPEAEVKNYQSSTN
+1282 AIPEGEVENYQSSIN
-1297 NTNDTIDKTTE
+1297 STNDTIDKTTQ
-1308 ISEENTSSNDEYEA
+1308 ISEEDTSSNDEYEA

-1351 KTLSLKR
+1351 KVLSLKH

>member
-13 MEYPDEERTEDI
+13 MEYPDKARAKDI

-31 DDRLEKVVY
+31 DGRLEKVVY
-40 PRGIPSDELL
+40 PRGIPSDELV

-56 DKKKIDLRVIE
+56 DEKKIDLKVIE

-73 KLNEDILA
+73 KFNEDILA

-96 NGDEKIAYVKKY
+96 NGDEKVAYVKKY

-113 KVPYSEDMNRFIY
+113 KVPYSEDMDKFIY
-126 ENLEAKKHG
+126 ENLEAKKQG
-135 RSSKFFEISND
+135 RVSKFFEISND
-146 PEVAKG
+146 PKVAK
-152 QVKALEEVIA
+152 E
-162 KKNNQT
+162 
-168 PVDNSTHSD
+168 
-177 EEKDLNTKTKKK
+177 
-189 NSSGVRNFVEMAKFY
+189 
-204 LDPSEFPEY
+204 
-213 FDSDTEEPIEES
+213 
-225 KEDKTDLKDVETDG
+225 
-239 YRIKNNPTHEKDS
+239 
-252 EKEKLNEAAAQK
+252 
-264 FNDET
+264 
-269 ETLVIDGNGDK
+269 
-280 KVAYVKKYDGT
+280 
-291 VEKIP
+291 
-296 YSKDMDKFIS
+296 
-306 EQKAAKERG
+306 
-315 ERPRF
+315 
-320 FEISNDPEVAKGQV
+320 QV

-366 NRTDLKDI
+366 NKTDLKDI
-374 ETDGYETKNS
+374 ETDGYETKNN
-384 PAHEEDSEKE
+384 PTHEEDSEKE

-411 AIDENGIAYV
+411 VIDGNGIAYV
-421 KKYDGTVEKI
+421 NKYDGTVEKI

-452 SSRFFEFSNDPEVA
+452 SSKLFEFSNDPEVA
-466 KEQVESLEKLVAENN
+466 KEQVESLEKLVAKNN

-491 SDELAEAEEENK
+491 TDEFAEAEAETKAEAEEENK
-503 KEEVENT
+503 EAEVENT
-510 PTADSILDSDNKKN
+510 PVADSILDSDN
-524 IDAEDKDVNLYSD
+524 
-537 RDDSPKDYSDS
+537 
-548 FNYFDSDSDNEN
+548 EN
-560 NINPEDEDINI
+560 NINHEDEDIDI
-571 YSGRD
+571 YSG
-576 DSPEDYSDS
+576 
-585 FNYFDSDS
+585 
-593 DNENNINPEDEDINI
+593 
-608 YSDRDDSSED
+608 RDDSSED
-618 YSDSFNY
+618 YSDLFNY

-661 ELNTRADKL
+661 ELDTRADKL

-691 GATGIAAAVTSCNKN
+691 GAAGIAAAVTSCNKN
-706 TNKNKNEESTSKSF
+706 TNKNKNEESTNKSF

-825 GVASLIENEA
+825 GVASLISNEA

-913 LVVSTEPG
+913 LVVSTTPG

-1067 ASKLTDKEKE
+1067 ESKLTDKEKE

-1182 INDNMVNAYKLGWT
+1182 VNDNMVNAYKLGWT

-1282 AIPEAEVKNYQSSTN
+1282 AIPEAEVKNYQSSIN
-1297 NTNDTIDKTTE
+1297 STNDTIDKATE
-1308 ISEENTSSNDEYEA
+1308 ISEEDTSSNDEYEA

>member
-1 MRIDWKNVISVD
+1 MKIDWENVISVD
-13 MEYPDEERTEDI
+13 MEYPDKSRAKDI

-31 DDRLEKVVY
+31 DGRLEKVVY
-40 PRGIPSDELL
+40 PRGIPSDELV
-50 EILNLA
+50 EMLNLA
-56 DKKKIDLRVIE
+56 DEKKIDLKVIE

-96 NGDEKIAYVKKY
+96 NGDEKVAYVKKY

-113 KVPYSEDMNRFIY
+113 KVPYSEDMDKFIY
-126 ENLEAKKHG
+126 ENLEAKKQG
-135 RSSKFFEISND
+135 RVSKFFEISND
-146 PEVAKG
+146 PKVAK
-152 QVKALEEVIA
+152 E
-162 KKNNQT
+162 
-168 PVDNSTHSD
+168 
-177 EEKDLNTKTKKK
+177 
-189 NSSGVRNFVEMAKFY
+189 
-204 LDPSEFPEY
+204 
-213 FDSDTEEPIEES
+213 
-225 KEDKTDLKDVETDG
+225 
-239 YRIKNNPTHEKDS
+239 
-252 EKEKLNEAAAQK
+252 
-264 FNDET
+264 
-269 ETLVIDGNGDK
+269 
-280 KVAYVKKYDGT
+280 
-291 VEKIP
+291 
-296 YSKDMDKFIS
+296 
-306 EQKAAKERG
+306 
-315 ERPRF
+315 
-320 FEISNDPEVAKGQV
+320 QV

-353 TYSDELVEEENKE
+353 TYSDELVE
-366 NRTDLKDI
+366 
-374 ETDGYETKNS
+374 
-384 PAHEEDSEKE
+384 A
-394 KLNEA
+394 
-399 AAQKFNDETEGL
+399 ETE
-411 AIDENGIAYV
+411 
-421 KKYDGTVEKI
+421 
-431 PYSKYMDKF
+431 
-440 ISEQKAAKERGE
+440 
-452 SSRFFEFSNDPEVA
+452 
-466 KEQVESLEKLVAENN
+466 
-481 NQTSVDNSTY
+481 
-491 SDELAEAEEENK
+491 AEAEEENK
-503 KEEVENT
+503 EAEVENT
-510 PTADSILDSDNKKN
+510 PVADSILDSDN
-524 IDAEDKDVNLYSD
+524 
-537 RDDSPKDYSDS
+537 
-548 FNYFDSDSDNEN
+548 EN
-560 NINPEDEDINI
+560 NINHEDEDIDI

-576 DSPEDYSDS
+576 DSPK
-585 FNYFDSDS
+585 
-593 DNENNINPEDEDINI
+593 
-608 YSDRDDSSED
+608 D

-661 ELNTRADKL
+661 ELDTRADKL
-670 EKNYNKKKA
+670 EKNYNNKKKA

-706 TNKNKNEESTSKSF
+706 TNKNKNEESTNKSF

-746 LNSKALDKDVFAL
+746 LNSKTLDKDVFAL
-759 EEDGEATLHF
+759 EEDGKATLHF

-825 GVASLIENEA
+825 GVASLISNEA

-885 TLSCVKNLAFNMIRG
+885 TLSCVKNLAFNMICG

-913 LVVSTEPG
+913 LVVSTAPG

-1067 ASKLTDKEKE
+1067 ESKLTDKEKE

-1111 ANEVGA
+1111 ANEEGA
-1117 YKHSAIYNSMDI
+1117 YKHSAIYNAIDI

-1142 LNDVA
+1142 LNDVV
-1147 KNRYAYEG
+1147 KNRYAYEK
-1155 RETLLS
+1155 RETLLT

-1196 ESMNTALEADKQN
+1196 DGISDALEADMKN
-1209 GKAEREEAERLYKE
+1209 GELEREEAERLYKE

-1272 DPDTVGKEYS
+1272 DPNTVGKEYS
-1282 AIPEAEVKNYQSSTN
+1282 AIPEGEVENYQSSIN
-1297 NTNDTIDKTTE
+1297 STNDTIDKTTE
-1308 ISEENTSSNDEYEA
+1308 ISEEDTSSNDEYEA

-1351 KTLSLKR
+1351 KTLSLKH

>member
-1 MRIDWKNVISVD
+1 MKIDWENVDNIGAVYSKNGEQVNAIN
-13 MEYPDEERTEDI
+13 TI
-25 LYVEYK
+25 YVEYK
-31 DDRLEKVVY
+31 DGRLGKFTY
-40 PRGIPSDELL
+40 PEGVPLDELKNIK
-50 EILNLA
+50 ELA
-56 DKKKIDLRVIE
+56 DSQKLTLKMFDS
-67 ENSEEK
+67 NSERDTKEIELYEYDLK
-73 KLNEDILA
+73 VQE
-81 AQKFN
+81 FM
-86 DETEALVIDG
+86 DETEALVIDNRG
-96 NGDEKIAYVKKY
+96 EKGIAYIKKY
-108 DGTVE
+108 DGSIE
-113 KVPYSEDMNRFIY
+113 KRPYSPIMDKFIY
-126 ENLEAKKHG
+126 ESLEAKKQG
-135 RSSKFFEISND
+135 KFGKFFEIGEG
-146 PEVAKG
+146 PEAEK
-152 QVKALEEVIA
+152 QVEALEEV
-162 KKNNQT
+162 
-168 PVDNSTHSD
+168 
-177 EEKDLNTKTKKK
+177 
-189 NSSGVRNFVEMAKFY
+189 MARK
-204 LDPSEFPEY
+204 
-213 FDSDTEEPIEES
+213 
-225 KEDKTDLKDVETDG
+225 
-239 YRIKNNPTHEKDS
+239 
-252 EKEKLNEAAAQK
+252 EKEN
-264 FNDET
+264 
-269 ETLVIDGNGDK
+269 
-280 KVAYVKKYDGT
+280 
-291 VEKIP
+291 
-296 YSKDMDKFIS
+296 
-306 EQKAAKERG
+306 
-315 ERPRF
+315 
-320 FEISNDPEVAKGQV
+320 FED
-334 KALEEVIEKRNNQT
+334 
-348 PVDNS
+348 
-353 TYSDELVEEENKE
+353 
-366 NRTDLKDI
+366 
-374 ETDGYETKNS
+374 
-384 PAHEEDSEKE
+384 
-394 KLNEA
+394 
-399 AAQKFNDETEGL
+399 
-411 AIDENGIAYV
+411 
-421 KKYDGTVEKI
+421 
-431 PYSKYMDKF
+431 
-440 ISEQKAAKERGE
+440 
-452 SSRFFEFSNDPEVA
+452 
-466 KEQVESLEKLVAENN
+466 
-481 NQTSVDNSTY
+481 
-491 SDELAEAEEENK
+491 
-503 KEEVENT
+503 
-510 PTADSILDSDNKKN
+510 
-524 IDAEDKDVNLYSD
+524 
-537 RDDSPKDYSDS
+537 
-548 FNYFDSDSDNEN
+548 
-560 NINPEDEDINI
+560 I

-576 DSPEDYSDS
+576 DMDPMDFAYNTFNKDSENTSDLEEAEAVEEQS
-585 FNYFDSDS
+585 EV
-593 DNENNINPEDEDINI
+593 ENNPEEV
-608 YSDRDDSSED
+608 
-618 YSDSFNY
+618 
-625 FDSDSDEEK
+625 
-634 NINTDV
+634 TDL
-640 EDQNFDTEAN
+640 EDQTFDTEAN

-661 ELNTRADKL
+661 ELDTRADKL

-691 GATGIAAAVTSCNKN
+691 GAAGIAAAVTSCNKN
-706 TNKNKNEESTSKSF
+706 TNKNKNEESTNKSF

-746 LNSKALDKDVFAL
+746 LNSKTLDKDVFAL

-825 GVASLIENEA
+825 GVASLISNEA

-885 TLSCVKNLAFNMIRG
+885 TLSCVKNLAFNMICG

-913 LVVSTEPG
+913 LVVSTAPG

-992 KAAASTIDSNMEIED
+992 KAAASTIDSNMEVED
-1007 DVLYMNRIR
+1007 DVLYPNRIR

-1030 VTKEVWDK
+1030 VPKKVWDE
-1038 MTTEERLDFAKK
+1038 MTPEERLDFAKK

-1067 ASKLTDKEKE
+1067 KSKLTDKEKE

-1096 CKEAYKEGYLAAHNY
+1096 CKEAYKQGYLAAHNY
-1111 ANEVGA
+1111 ANEEGA
-1117 YKHSAIYNSMDI
+1117 YKHSAIYNAIDI

-1142 LNDVA
+1142 LNDVV
-1147 KNRYAYEG
+1147 KNRYAYEK
-1155 RETLLS
+1155 RETLLT

-1182 INDNMVNAYKLGWT
+1182 VNDNMVNAYKLGWT
-1196 ESMNTALEADKQN
+1196 DGISDALEADMKN
-1209 GKAEREEAERLYKE
+1209 GELEREEAERLYKE

-1238 DENEKPGSD
+1238 DENEKPGND

-1272 DPDTVGKEYS
+1272 DPNTVGKEYS
-1282 AIPEAEVKNYQSSTN
+1282 AIPEGEVENYQSSIN
-1297 NTNDTIDKTTE
+1297 STNDTIDKTTE
-1308 ISEENTSSNDEYEA
+1308 ISEEDTSSNDEYEA

-1351 KTLSLKR
+1351 KVLSLKH

>member
-13 MEYPDEERTEDI
+13 MEYPDKARAKDI

-31 DDRLEKVVY
+31 DGRLEKVVY
-40 PRGIPSDELL
+40 PRGIPSDEL
-50 EILNLA
+50 EEMINLA
-56 DKKKIDLRVIE
+56 DEKKIDLKVIE

-96 NGDEKIAYVKKY
+96 NGDEKVAYVKKY

-113 KVPYSEDMNRFIY
+113 KVPYSEDMDKFIY
-126 ENLEAKKHG
+126 ENLEAKKQG
-135 RSSKFFEISND
+135 RVSKFFEISND

-152 QVKALEEVIA
+152 QVE
-162 KKNNQT
+162 
-168 PVDNSTHSD
+168 
-177 EEKDLNTKTKKK
+177 
-189 NSSGVRNFVEMAKFY
+189 
-204 LDPSEFPEY
+204 
-213 FDSDTEEPIEES
+213 
-225 KEDKTDLKDVETDG
+225 
-239 YRIKNNPTHEKDS
+239 
-252 EKEKLNEAAAQK
+252 
-264 FNDET
+264 
-269 ETLVIDGNGDK
+269 
-280 KVAYVKKYDGT
+280 
-291 VEKIP
+291 
-296 YSKDMDKFIS
+296 
-306 EQKAAKERG
+306 
-315 ERPRF
+315 
-320 FEISNDPEVAKGQV
+320 
-334 KALEEVIEKRNNQT
+334 ALEEVIEKRNNQT

-353 TYSDELVEEENKE
+353 TYSDELVE
-366 NRTDLKDI
+366 
-374 ETDGYETKNS
+374 
-384 PAHEEDSEKE
+384 
-394 KLNEA
+394 
-399 AAQKFNDETEGL
+399 
-411 AIDENGIAYV
+411 
-421 KKYDGTVEKI
+421 
-431 PYSKYMDKF
+431 
-440 ISEQKAAKERGE
+440 
-452 SSRFFEFSNDPEVA
+452 
-466 KEQVESLEKLVAENN
+466 AE
-481 NQTSVDNSTY
+481 
-491 SDELAEAEEENK
+491 AEAEEENK
-503 KEEVENT
+503 EAEVENT
-510 PTADSILDSDNKKN
+510 PVADSILDSDN
-524 IDAEDKDVNLYSD
+524 
-537 RDDSPKDYSDS
+537 
-548 FNYFDSDSDNEN
+548 EN
-560 NINPEDEDINI
+560 NINHEDEDIDI
-571 YSGRD
+571 YSG
-576 DSPEDYSDS
+576 
-585 FNYFDSDS
+585 
-593 DNENNINPEDEDINI
+593 
-608 YSDRDDSSED
+608 RDDSSED
-618 YSDSFNY
+618 YSDPFNY

-661 ELNTRADKL
+661 ELDTRADKL
-670 EKNYNKKKA
+670 EKNYNNKKKA

-691 GATGIAAAVTSCNKN
+691 GAAGIAAAVTSCNKN
-706 TNKNKNEESTSKSF
+706 TNKNKNEESTNKSF

-746 LNSKALDKDVFAL
+746 LNSKALDKNVFAL

-783 YTSEEMYKIFGTDE
+783 YTSEEMYEIFGTDE
-797 IDTNDIMV
+797 IDTNDIMA

-825 GVASLIENEA
+825 GVASLISNEA

-885 TLSCVKNLAFNMIRG
+885 TLSCVKNLAFNMICG

-952 CTIQNVRS
+952 CTIQNVRR

-992 KAAASTIDSNMEIED
+992 KAAASTIGSNMEVED
-1007 DVLYMNRIR
+1007 DVLYPNRIR

-1025 ESEYT
+1025 GSEYT
-1030 VTKEVWDK
+1030 VTKEVWDE
-1038 MTTEERLDFAKK
+1038 MTPEERLDFAKK

-1067 ASKLTDKEKE
+1067 ESKLTDKEKE

-1082 KTYEVNGHKFNSLE
+1082 KTYEVNGHRFNSVE
-1096 CKEAYKEGYLAAHNY
+1096 TAEAYKQGYLAAHNY
-1111 ANEVGA
+1111 ANEEGA
-1117 YKHSAIYNSMDI
+1117 YKHSAIYNAIDI

-1142 LNDVA
+1142 LNDVV
-1147 KNRYAYEG
+1147 KNRYAYEK
-1155 RETLLS
+1155 RETLLT

-1196 ESMNTALEADKQN
+1196 DGISDALEADMKN
-1209 GKAEREEAERLYKE
+1209 GELEREEAERLYKE

-1238 DENEKPGSD
+1238 DENEKPGND

-1257 ENDDPYLDGPDPDIV
+1257 ENDDPYNDPYLGGPGPGIV
-1272 DPDTVGKEYS
+1272 DPNTVGKEYS
-1282 AIPEAEVKNYQSSTN
+1282 AIPEAEVENYQSSIN
-1297 NTNDTIDKTTE
+1297 STNDTIDKTTE
-1308 ISEENTSSNDEYEA
+1308 ISEEDTSSNDEYEA

-1351 KTLSLKR
+1351 KVLSLKH

>member
-1 MRIDWKNVISVD
+1 MKIDWENVISVD
-13 MEYPDEERTEDI
+13 MEYPDKTRAKDI

-31 DDRLEKVVY
+31 DGRLEKVVY
-40 PRGIPSDELL
+40 PRGIPSDEL
-50 EILNLA
+50 EEMINLA
-56 DKKKIDLRVIE
+56 DEKKIDLKVIE

-96 NGDEKIAYVKKY
+96 NGDEKVAYVKKY

-113 KVPYSEDMNRFIY
+113 KVPYSEDMDKFIY
-126 ENLEAKKHG
+126 ENLEAKKQG
-135 RSSKFFEISND
+135 RVSKFFEISND
-146 PEVAKG
+146 PKVAK
-152 QVKALEEVIA
+152 E
-162 KKNNQT
+162 
-168 PVDNSTHSD
+168 
-177 EEKDLNTKTKKK
+177 
-189 NSSGVRNFVEMAKFY
+189 
-204 LDPSEFPEY
+204 
-213 FDSDTEEPIEES
+213 
-225 KEDKTDLKDVETDG
+225 
-239 YRIKNNPTHEKDS
+239 
-252 EKEKLNEAAAQK
+252 
-264 FNDET
+264 
-269 ETLVIDGNGDK
+269 
-280 KVAYVKKYDGT
+280 
-291 VEKIP
+291 
-296 YSKDMDKFIS
+296 
-306 EQKAAKERG
+306 
-315 ERPRF
+315 
-320 FEISNDPEVAKGQV
+320 QV

-353 TYSDELVEEENKE
+353 TYSDELVE
-366 NRTDLKDI
+366 
-374 ETDGYETKNS
+374 
-384 PAHEEDSEKE
+384 
-394 KLNEA
+394 
-399 AAQKFNDETEGL
+399 
-411 AIDENGIAYV
+411 
-421 KKYDGTVEKI
+421 
-431 PYSKYMDKF
+431 
-440 ISEQKAAKERGE
+440 
-452 SSRFFEFSNDPEVA
+452 
-466 KEQVESLEKLVAENN
+466 
-481 NQTSVDNSTY
+481 
-491 SDELAEAEEENK
+491 AEAEEENK
-503 KEEVENT
+503 EAEVENT
-510 PTADSILDSDNKKN
+510 PVADSILDSDN
-524 IDAEDKDVNLYSD
+524 
-537 RDDSPKDYSDS
+537 
-548 FNYFDSDSDNEN
+548 EN
-560 NINPEDEDINI
+560 NINHEDEDIDI
-571 YSGRD
+571 YSG
-576 DSPEDYSDS
+576 
-585 FNYFDSDS
+585 
-593 DNENNINPEDEDINI
+593 
-608 YSDRDDSSED
+608 RDDSSED

-661 ELNTRADKL
+661 ELDTRADKL
-670 EKNYNKKKA
+670 EKNYNKNKAA
-679 AKIAIGVAAGVL
+679 AKIAMGVAAGVL

-706 TNKNKNEESTSKSF
+706 TNKNKNEESTNKSF

-783 YTSEEMYKIFGTDE
+783 YTSEEMYEIFGTDE
-797 IDTNDIMV
+797 IDTNDIMA

-825 GVASLIENEA
+825 GVASLISNEA

-885 TLSCVKNLAFNMIRG
+885 TLSCVKNLAFNMICG

-992 KAAASTIDSNMEIED
+992 KAAASTIDSNMEVED
-1007 DVLYMNRIR
+1007 DVLYPNRIR

-1030 VTKEVWDK
+1030 VPKKVWDE
-1038 MTTEERLDFAKK
+1038 MTPEERLDFAKK

-1067 ASKLTDKEKE
+1067 ESKLTDKEKE

-1182 INDNMVNAYKLGWT
+1182 VNDNMVNAYKLGWT
-1196 ESMNTALEADKQN
+1196 DGISDALEADMKN
-1209 GKAEREEAERLYKE
+1209 GELEREEAERLYKE

-1257 ENDDPYLDGPDPDIV
+1257 ENDPYLGGPDPGIV
-1272 DPDTVGKEYS
+1272 DPNTVGKEYS
-1282 AIPEAEVKNYQSSTN
+1282 AIPEAEVKNYQSSIN
-1297 NTNDTIDKTTE
+1297 STNDTIDKTTE
-1308 ISEENTSSNDEYEA
+1308 ISEEDTSSNDEYEA

-1351 KTLSLKR
+1351 KTLSLSLKR

>member
-13 MEYPDEERTEDI
+13 MEYPDKARAKDI

-31 DDRLEKVVY
+31 DGRLEKVVY
-40 PRGIPSDELL
+40 PRGIPSDELV

-56 DKKKIDLRVIE
+56 DEKKIDLKVIE

-73 KLNEDILA
+73 KFNEDILA

-96 NGDEKIAYVKKY
+96 NGDEKVAYVKKY

-113 KVPYSEDMNRFIY
+113 KVPYSEDMDKFIY
-126 ENLEAKKHG
+126 ENLEAKKQG
-135 RSSKFFEISND
+135 RVSKFFEISND
-146 PEVAKG
+146 P
-152 QVKALEEVIA
+152 
-162 KKNNQT
+162 
-168 PVDNSTHSD
+168 
-177 EEKDLNTKTKKK
+177 
-189 NSSGVRNFVEMAKFY
+189 
-204 LDPSEFPEY
+204 
-213 FDSDTEEPIEES
+213 
-225 KEDKTDLKDVETDG
+225 
-239 YRIKNNPTHEKDS
+239 
-252 EKEKLNEAAAQK
+252 
-264 FNDET
+264 
-269 ETLVIDGNGDK
+269 
-280 KVAYVKKYDGT
+280 
-291 VEKIP
+291 
-296 YSKDMDKFIS
+296 
-306 EQKAAKERG
+306 KAAKE
-315 ERPRF
+315 
-320 FEISNDPEVAKGQV
+320 QV

-366 NRTDLKDI
+366 NKTDLKDI
-374 ETDGYETKNS
+374 ETDGYETKNN
-384 PAHEEDSEKE
+384 PTHEEDSEKE

-411 AIDENGIAYV
+411 VIDGNGIAYV
-421 KKYDGTVEKI
+421 NKYDGTVEKI

-452 SSRFFEFSNDPEVA
+452 SSKLFEFSNDPEVA
-466 KEQVESLEKLVAENN
+466 KEQVESLEKLVAKNN

-491 SDELAEAEEENK
+491 TDEFAEAEAETKAEAEEENK
-503 KEEVENT
+503 EAEVENT
-510 PTADSILDSDNKKN
+510 PVADSILDSDNEKN
-524 IDAEDKDVNLYSD
+524 INH
-537 RDDSPKDYSDS
+537 
-548 FNYFDSDSDNEN
+548 
-560 NINPEDEDINI
+560 EDEDIDI
-571 YSGRD
+571 YSG
-576 DSPEDYSDS
+576 
-585 FNYFDSDS
+585 
-593 DNENNINPEDEDINI
+593 
-608 YSDRDDSSED
+608 RDDSSED
-618 YSDSFNY
+618 YSDLFNY

-661 ELNTRADKL
+661 ELDTRADKL

-691 GATGIAAAVTSCNKN
+691 GAAGIAAAVTSCNKN
-706 TNKNKNEESTSKSF
+706 TNKNKNEESTNKSF

-825 GVASLIENEA
+825 GVASLISNEA

-1067 ASKLTDKEKE
+1067 ESKLTDKEKE

-1182 INDNMVNAYKLGWT
+1182 VNDNMVNAYKLGWT

-1238 DENEKPGSD
+1238 DENEKPGND

-1282 AIPEAEVKNYQSSTN
+1282 AIPEAEVKNYQSSIN
-1297 NTNDTIDKTTE
+1297 STNDTIDKTTE

>member
-13 MEYPDEERTEDI
+13 MEYPDKARAKDI

-31 DDRLEKVVY
+31 DGRLEKVVY
-40 PRGIPSDELL
+40 PRGIPSDELV

-56 DKKKIDLRVIE
+56 DEKKIDLKVIE

-73 KLNEDILA
+73 KFNEDILA

-96 NGDEKIAYVKKY
+96 NGDEKVAYVKKY

-113 KVPYSEDMNRFIY
+113 KVPYSEDMDKFIY
-126 ENLEAKKHG
+126 ENLEAKKQG
-135 RSSKFFEISND
+135 RVSKFFEISND
-146 PEVAKG
+146 PKVAK
-152 QVKALEEVIA
+152 E
-162 KKNNQT
+162 
-168 PVDNSTHSD
+168 
-177 EEKDLNTKTKKK
+177 
-189 NSSGVRNFVEMAKFY
+189 
-204 LDPSEFPEY
+204 
-213 FDSDTEEPIEES
+213 
-225 KEDKTDLKDVETDG
+225 
-239 YRIKNNPTHEKDS
+239 
-252 EKEKLNEAAAQK
+252 
-264 FNDET
+264 
-269 ETLVIDGNGDK
+269 
-280 KVAYVKKYDGT
+280 
-291 VEKIP
+291 
-296 YSKDMDKFIS
+296 
-306 EQKAAKERG
+306 
-315 ERPRF
+315 
-320 FEISNDPEVAKGQV
+320 QV

-348 PVDNS
+348 LVDNS

-366 NRTDLKDI
+366 NKTDLKDI
-374 ETDGYETKNS
+374 ETDGYETKNN
-384 PAHEEDSEKE
+384 PTHEEDSEKE

-411 AIDENGIAYV
+411 VIDGNGIAYV
-421 KKYDGTVEKI
+421 NKYDGTVEKI

-452 SSRFFEFSNDPEVA
+452 SSKLFEFSNDPEVA
-466 KEQVESLEKLVAENN
+466 KEQVESLEKLVAKNN

-491 SDELAEAEEENK
+491 TDEFAEAEAETKAEAEEENK
-503 KEEVENT
+503 EAEVENT
-510 PTADSILDSDNKKN
+510 PVADSILDSDN
-524 IDAEDKDVNLYSD
+524 
-537 RDDSPKDYSDS
+537 
-548 FNYFDSDSDNEN
+548 EN
-560 NINPEDEDINI
+560 NINHEDEDIDI
-571 YSGRD
+571 YSG
-576 DSPEDYSDS
+576 
-585 FNYFDSDS
+585 
-593 DNENNINPEDEDINI
+593 
-608 YSDRDDSSED
+608 RDDSSED
-618 YSDSFNY
+618 YSDPFNY

-661 ELNTRADKL
+661 ELDTRADKL

-691 GATGIAAAVTSCNKN
+691 GAAGIAAAVTSCNKN
-706 TNKNKNEESTSKSF
+706 TNKNKNEESTNKSF

-825 GVASLIENEA
+825 GVASLISNEA

-913 LVVSTEPG
+913 LVVSTTPG

-1067 ASKLTDKEKE
+1067 ESKLTDKEKE

-1182 INDNMVNAYKLGWT
+1182 VNDNMVNAYKLGWT

-1282 AIPEAEVKNYQSSTN
+1282 AIPEAEVKNYQSSIN
-1297 NTNDTIDKTTE
+1297 STNDTIDKATE
-1308 ISEENTSSNDEYEA
+1308 ISEEDTSSNDEYEA